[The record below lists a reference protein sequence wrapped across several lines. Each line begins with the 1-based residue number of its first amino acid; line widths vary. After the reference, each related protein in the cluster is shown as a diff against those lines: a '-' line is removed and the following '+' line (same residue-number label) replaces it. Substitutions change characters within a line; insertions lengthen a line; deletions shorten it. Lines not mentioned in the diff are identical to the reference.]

1 MQVKFSFFA
10 FLFFLAFLNAEEEIV
25 VTGSYIKN
33 TDNELSPIE
42 TFSKEDYLR
51 FNTISL
57 SEISRYIPSISGS
70 HFQTNSMD
78 GEDQGMSAITL
89 RGLDHASTLLM
100 INTKRQTFAGTPSH
114 EGEGYIDAN
123 IIPEIAI
130 KSIEILKEGATSI
143 YGSDA
148 VAGVVN
154 VLTQKD
160 FEGFLFR
167 SDHQVTE
174 SHKQNDN
181 KVGFLYGFK
190 SNKSNLILGL
200 ESLYRSPL
208 SARQI
213 DGIADLS
220 ISTFGKT
227 FITTEKEEILS
238 GPYQGNYEKG
248 EKIPDP
254 NCESNGGILL
264 GGFCKFAYGERFNII
279 NKERH
284 HKAYLNLKTSIEDSF
299 LISNNFNLIYAKVN
313 VLDNPQSPSYPA
325 LPFLSRNIL
334 PGEGSSPFKNEIKWR
349 GRPLGSNYPSLF
361 STKDIYQ
368 YHITDSMKFSFS
380 DNDFL
385 DISITHS
392 THDNL
397 AMRPDIINSRF
408 QEALAGR
415 GGERKN
421 LSWNLFAD
429 ANPDELVQYVSGNLI
444 AKKKGSLSSID
455 GIYLTNFNEIYFS
468 AGFQIARDTLDIQY
482 NDLGRIE
489 VNKEGQIT
497 KQADLFFLGGGTDV
511 NKARFK
517 AALFGELNK
526 SISEKLE
533 IRAALRYEDFKNE
546 NSLDPKISLR
556 FQPNDFFSLRFS
568 TGTSFTMPSMSQMF
582 GSDIVLGSVRDINGS
597 VFVRQGQTGNPLLE
611 PAKSINTNLGAIF
624 YPEENYSLSFDF
636 FEINYKDRIEA
647 ESAQAIVLNNSNSS
661 KITRNAS
668 GEIIGVIASY
678 VNEEKSI
685 ITGMDFELNSL
696 FNLNDFGSLNLK
708 IASTTLFSFLTP
720 EHHEQNDDGEDHDHI
735 EDKEKLINRVGK
747 FNYDAHIHSLPK
759 NKINLFLDWK
769 YKEFILNW
777 TSRYISGYTNER
789 ELSDYAKSL
798 SYTNRVSSFLIHDLS
813 ITRPINLKNGD
824 LDFKFG
830 IINLADEP
838 APKIYD
844 APDFSFDTSLHDP
857 TGRTFTFSIQYQL

>member
-284 HKAYLNLKTSIEDSF
+284 HKAYLNLKTSLEDSF

-685 ITGMDFELNSL
+685 ITGMDFEFNSL

-844 APDFSFDTSLHDP
+844 APDFSFDTRLHDP

>member
-1 MQVKFSFFA
+1 MKFLFYSLIFFSA
-10 FLFFLAFLNAEEEIV
+10 FLSAEEEIV

-42 TFSKEDYLR
+42 TFSRDDYLK
-51 FNTISL
+51 FNTMSL

-100 INTKRQTFAGTPSH
+100 INTKRQTFAGTPSN

-123 IIPEIAI
+123 VIPEIAI

-160 FEGFLFR
+160 FEGFLLR
-167 SDHQVTE
+167 SDYQITE

-181 KVGFLYGFK
+181 KVGFLFGFK
-190 SNKSNLILGL
+190 NDKNKLVFGL
-200 ESLYRSPL
+200 ESFYRSPL

-213 DGIADLS
+213 NGIADLS

-227 FITTEKEEILS
+227 FITTENEEISS
-238 GPYQGNYEKG
+238 GPYQGTFEKG

-254 NCESNGGILL
+254 NCENNGGILL

-284 HKAYLNLKTSIEDSF
+284 HKAYFNLNTSIEDSY
-299 LISNNFNLIYAKVN
+299 LISNDFNIIYAKVN

-325 LPFLSRNIL
+325 LPFLTRNIF
-334 PGEGSSPFKNEIKWR
+334 PGEGGSPFKNEIKWR
-349 GRPLGSNYPSLF
+349 GRPLGSNYPSPF
-361 STKDIYQ
+361 STKDIHQ
-368 YHITDSMKFSFS
+368 YHMTDSMKFSFS

-392 THDNL
+392 AHSNL
-397 AMRPDIINSRF
+397 AIRPDIINSRF
-408 QEALAGR
+408 LEALAGR
-415 GGERKN
+415 GGEKKN
-421 LSWNLFAD
+421 LSWNLFSD
-429 ANPDELVQYVSGNLI
+429 TNEDELVQYVSGNLV

-455 GIYLTNFNEIYFS
+455 GIYLTNFNDFDFS
-468 AGFQIARDTLDIQY
+468 AGFQIARDTLDIKY

-489 VNKEGQIT
+489 VDKEGQIT

-511 NKARFK
+511 NKSRSK

-526 SISEKLE
+526 SISQTLD

-556 FQPNDFFSLRFS
+556 FQPNDIFSLRFS
-568 TGTSFTMPSMSQMF
+568 TGTSFTMPSMSQMY
-582 GSDIVLGSVRDINGS
+582 GSDIVLGSVRDVNGS
-597 VFVRQGQTGNPLLE
+597 VFVRQGQTGNPALK
-611 PAKSINTNLGAIF
+611 PAKSINSNLGFIF
-624 YPEENYSLSFDF
+624 YPREEYSLSFDF

-647 ESAQAIVLNNSNSS
+647 ESAQAIVLNNPNSS
-661 KITRNAS
+661 KITRNSS

-685 ITGMDFELNSL
+685 ITGMDFEFNSL
-696 FNLNDFGSLNLK
+696 FDLYDFGSLNFK
-708 IASTTLFSFLTP
+708 ITSTTLFSFLTP
-720 EHHEQNDDGEDHDHI
+720 EHHEHNDDAEDNDHHR
-735 EDKEKLINRVGK
+735 DDEKLINRVGK

-759 NKINLFLDWK
+759 NKINLFLDWE
-769 YKEFILNW
+769 YSEFLLNW

-789 ELSDYAKSL
+789 QLSDYAISL
-798 SYTNRVSSFLIHDLS
+798 GYTNKVSSFLIHDLS
-813 ITRPINLKNGD
+813 ITRPINLKYGAID
-824 LDFKFG
+824 LKFG
-830 IINLADEP
+830 IINLTNEP
-838 APKIYD
+838 APKLFD
-844 APDFSFDTSLHDP
+844 APDFSFDTRLHDP

>member
-1 MQVKFSFFA
+1 MK
-10 FLFFLAFLNAEEEIV
+10 FLFYSLLFFSAFFSAEEEIV

-42 TFSKEDYLR
+42 TFSRDDYLK
-51 FNTISL
+51 FNTMSL

-100 INTKRQTFAGTPSH
+100 INTKRQTFSGTPSNQ
-114 EGEGYIDAN
+114 GEGYIDAN
-123 IIPEIAI
+123 VIPEIAI

-160 FEGFLFR
+160 FEGFLLR
-167 SDHQVTE
+167 SDHQITE

-190 SNKSNLILGL
+190 NDKNKLVFGL
-200 ESLYRSPL
+200 ESFYRSPL

-227 FITTEKEEILS
+227 FITTEKEEISS
-238 GPYQGNYEKG
+238 GPYQGTYEKG

-254 NCESNGGILL
+254 NCENNGGILL

-284 HKAYLNLKTSIEDSF
+284 HKAYFNLNTSIEDSY
-299 LISNNFNLIYAKVN
+299 LVSNDFNIIYAKVN

-325 LPFLSRNIL
+325 LPFLTRNIF
-334 PGEGSSPFKNEIKWR
+334 PGEGGSPFKNEIKWR
-349 GRPLGSNYPSLF
+349 GRPLGSNYPSPF

-368 YHITDSMKFSFS
+368 YHMTDSMKFSFS
-380 DNDFL
+380 NNDFL

-392 THDNL
+392 AHSNL
-397 AMRPDIINSRF
+397 AVRPDIINSRF
-408 QEALAGR
+408 LEALAGR
-415 GGERKN
+415 GGEKKN
-421 LSWNLFAD
+421 LSWNLFSD
-429 ANPDELVQYVSGNLI
+429 TNDDELVQYVSGNLV

-455 GIYLTNFNEIYFS
+455 GIYLTNLNDFDFS
-468 AGFQIARDTLDIQY
+468 VGFQIARDTLDIKY

-489 VNKEGQIT
+489 VDKEGQIT

-511 NKARFK
+511 NKSRSK

-526 SISEKLE
+526 SISQTLD

-556 FQPNDFFSLRFS
+556 FQPNDIFSLRFS
-568 TGTSFTMPSMSQMF
+568 TGTSFTMPSMSQMY
-582 GSDIVLGSVRDINGS
+582 GSDIVLGSVRDVNGS
-597 VFVRQGQTGNPLLE
+597 VFVRQGQIGNPALK
-611 PAKSINTNLGAIF
+611 PAKSINSNLGFIF
-624 YPEENYSLSFDF
+624 YPREEYSLSFDF

-647 ESAQAIVLNNSNSS
+647 ESAQAIVLNNPNSS
-661 KITRNAS
+661 KITRNSA

-685 ITGMDFELNSL
+685 ITGMDFEFNSL
-696 FNLNDFGSLNLK
+696 FDLYDFGSLNLK
-708 IASTTLFSFLTP
+708 ITSTTLFSFLTP
-720 EHHEQNDDGEDHDHI
+720 EHHEHNDDTQDHDNNR
-735 EDKEKLINRVGK
+735 DDEKLINRVGK
-747 FNYDAHIHSLPK
+747 FNYDAYIHSLPK
-759 NKINLFLDWK
+759 NKINLFLDWE
-769 YKEFILNW
+769 YSEFLLNW

-789 ELSDYAKSL
+789 QISDYAISL
-798 SYTNRVSSFLIHDLS
+798 GYTNKVSSFLIHDLS
-813 ITRPINLKNGD
+813 ITRPINLKDGTIN
-824 LDFKFG
+824 LKFG
-830 IINLADEP
+830 IINLTNEP
-838 APKIYD
+838 APKLFD
-844 APDFSFDTSLHDP
+844 APDFSFDTRLHDP

>member
-1 MQVKFSFFA
+1 MK
-10 FLFFLAFLNAEEEIV
+10 FLFYSLLFFSVFLSAEEEIV

-42 TFSKEDYLR
+42 TFSRDDYLK
-51 FNTISL
+51 FNTMTL

-123 IIPEIAI
+123 VIPEIAI

-160 FEGFLFR
+160 FEGFLLR
-167 SDHQVTE
+167 SDHQITE

-190 SNKSNLILGL
+190 NDKNKLVLGL
-200 ESLYRSPL
+200 ESFYRSPL

-227 FITTEKEEILS
+227 FITTENEEISS
-238 GPYQGNYEKG
+238 GPYQGTFEKG

-254 NCESNGGILL
+254 NCENNGGILL

-284 HKAYLNLKTSIEDSF
+284 HKAYFNLNSSIEDSY
-299 LISNNFNLIYAKVN
+299 LISNDFNIIYAKVN

-325 LPFLSRNIL
+325 LPFLTRNIF
-334 PGEGSSPFKNEIKWR
+334 PGEGGSPFKNEIKWR
-349 GRPLGSNYPSLF
+349 GRPLGSNYPSPF

-368 YHITDSMKFSFS
+368 YHVTDSMKFSFS

-392 THDNL
+392 AHSNL
-397 AMRPDIINSRF
+397 AIRPDIINSRF
-408 QEALAGR
+408 LEALAGR
-415 GGERKN
+415 GGEKKN
-421 LSWNLFAD
+421 LSWNLFSD
-429 ANPDELVQYVSGNLI
+429 TNEDELVQYVSGNLV

-455 GIYLTNFNEIYFS
+455 GIYLTNFNDFDFS
-468 AGFQIARDTLDIQY
+468 AGFQIARDTLDIKY

-489 VNKEGQIT
+489 VDKEGQIT

-511 NKARFK
+511 NKSRSK

-526 SISEKLE
+526 SISQSLD

-556 FQPNDFFSLRFS
+556 FQPNDIFSLRFS
-568 TGTSFTMPSMSQMF
+568 TGTSFTMPSMSQMY
-582 GSDIVLGSVRDINGS
+582 GSDIVLGSVRDVNGS
-597 VFVRQGQTGNPLLE
+597 VFVRQGQTGNPALK
-611 PAKSINTNLGAIF
+611 PAKSINSNLGFIF
-624 YPEENYSLSFDF
+624 YPREEYSLSFDF

-647 ESAQAIVLNNSNSS
+647 ESAQAIVLNNPNSS
-661 KITRNAS
+661 KITRNSS

-685 ITGMDFELNSL
+685 ITGMDFEFNSL
-696 FNLNDFGSLNLK
+696 FDLYDFGSLNLK
-708 IASTTLFSFLTP
+708 ITSTTLFSFLTP
-720 EHHEQNDDGEDHDHI
+720 EHNDDTEDHDHHR
-735 EDKEKLINRVGK
+735 DNEKLINRVGK

-759 NKINLFLDWK
+759 NKINLFFDWE
-769 YKEFILNW
+769 YSEFLLNW
-777 TSRYISGYTNER
+777 TSRYISGYRNER
-789 ELSDYAKSL
+789 QLSDYAISL
-798 SYTNRVSSFLIHDLS
+798 GYTNTVNSFLIHDLS
-813 ITRPINLKNGD
+813 ITRPINLKDGTID
-824 LDFKFG
+824 LKFG
-830 IINLADEP
+830 IINLTNEP
-838 APKIYD
+838 APKLFD
-844 APDFSFDTSLHDP
+844 APDFSFDTRLHDP

>member
-1 MQVKFSFFA
+1 MK
-10 FLFFLAFLNAEEEIV
+10 FLFYSLIFFSAFFSAEEEIV

-42 TFSKEDYLR
+42 VFSKDDYLK
-51 FNTISL
+51 FNTMSL
-57 SEISRYIPSISGS
+57 SEISRYVPSISGS

-160 FEGFLFR
+160 FEGFLLR
-167 SDHQVTE
+167 SDHQITE

-190 SNKSNLILGL
+190 NDKNKLVFGL
-200 ESLYRSPL
+200 ESFYRSPL

-227 FITTEKEEILS
+227 FITTEKEEISS
-238 GPYQGNYEKG
+238 GPYQGIYEKG

-254 NCESNGGILL
+254 NCENNGGILL

-284 HKAYLNLKTSIEDSF
+284 HKAYFNLNTSIEDSY
-299 LISNNFNLIYAKVN
+299 LISNDFNIIYAKVN

-325 LPFLSRNIL
+325 LPFLIRNIF
-334 PGEGSSPFKNEIKWR
+334 PGEGGSPFKNEIKWR
-349 GRPLGSNYPSLF
+349 GRPLGSNYPSPF
-361 STKDIYQ
+361 STKDIHQ
-368 YHITDSMKFSFS
+368 YHMTDSMKFSFS

-392 THDNL
+392 AHSNL
-397 AMRPDIINSRF
+397 AIRPDIINSRF
-408 QEALAGR
+408 LEALAGR
-415 GGERKN
+415 GGEKKN
-421 LSWNLFAD
+421 LSWNLFSD
-429 ANPDELVQYVSGNLI
+429 TNEDELVQYVSGNLV

-455 GIYLTNFNEIYFS
+455 GIYVTNLNDFDFS
-468 AGFQIARDTLDIQY
+468 AGFQIARDTLDIKY

-489 VNKEGQIT
+489 VDKEGQIT

-511 NKARFK
+511 NKSRSK

-526 SISEKLE
+526 SISQTLD

-556 FQPNDFFSLRFS
+556 FQPNDIFSLRFS

-582 GSDIVLGSVRDINGS
+582 GSDIVLGSVRDVNGS
-597 VFVRQGQTGNPLLE
+597 VFVRQGQTGNPALK
-611 PAKSINTNLGAIF
+611 PAKSINSNLGFIF
-624 YPEENYSLSFDF
+624 YPREEYSLSFDF

-647 ESAQAIVLNNSNSS
+647 ESAQAIVLNNPNSS
-661 KITRNAS
+661 KITRNSS

-685 ITGMDFELNSL
+685 ISGMDFEFNSL
-696 FNLNDFGSLNLK
+696 FDLYDFGSLNFK
-708 IASTTLFSFLTP
+708 IISTTLFSFLTP
-720 EHHEQNDDGEDHDHI
+720 EHHEHNNDTEDHDNHR
-735 EDKEKLINRVGK
+735 DDEKLINRVGK

-759 NKINLFLDWK
+759 NKINLFLDWE
-769 YKEFILNW
+769 YSEFLVNW

-789 ELSDYAKSL
+789 QLSDYAISL
-798 SYTNRVSSFLIHDLS
+798 GYTNKVSSFLIHDLS
-813 ITRPINLKNGD
+813 ITRPINLKDGSIE
-824 LDFKFG
+824 LKFG
-830 IINLADEP
+830 IINLTNEP
-838 APKIYD
+838 APKLFD
-844 APDFSFDTSLHDP
+844 APDFSFDTRLHDP

>member
-1 MQVKFSFFA
+1 MKFLFYSLLFFSA
-10 FLFFLAFLNAEEEIV
+10 FLSAEEEIV

-42 TFSKEDYLR
+42 TFSRDDYLK
-51 FNTISL
+51 FNTMSL
-57 SEISRYIPSISGS
+57 SEISRYVPSISGS

-123 IIPEIAI
+123 VIPEIAI

-160 FEGFLFR
+160 FEGFLLR
-167 SDHQVTE
+167 SDHQITE

-190 SNKSNLILGL
+190 NDINKLVFGL
-200 ESLYRSPL
+200 ESFYRSPL

-227 FITTEKEEILS
+227 FITTEKEEISS
-238 GPYQGNYEKG
+238 GPYKGTYEKG

-254 NCESNGGILL
+254 NCENNDGILL

-284 HKAYLNLKTSIEDSF
+284 HKAYFNLNTSIENSY
-299 LISNNFNLIYAKVN
+299 LISNDLNIIYAKVN

-325 LPFLSRNIL
+325 LPFLTRNIF
-334 PGEGSSPFKNEIKWR
+334 PGEGGSPFKNEIKWR
-349 GRPLGSNYPSLF
+349 GRPLGSNYPSPF
-361 STKDIYQ
+361 STKDIFQ
-368 YHITDSMKFSFS
+368 YHVTDSMKFSFS

-385 DISITHS
+385 DISVTHS
-392 THDNL
+392 AHSNL
-397 AMRPDIINSRF
+397 AVRPDIINSRF
-408 QEALAGR
+408 LEALAGR
-415 GGERKN
+415 GGEKKN
-421 LSWNLFAD
+421 LSWNLFSD
-429 ANPDELVQYVSGNLI
+429 TNEDELVQYVSGNLV

-455 GIYLTNFNEIYFS
+455 GIYLTNLNDFDFS
-468 AGFQIARDTLDIQY
+468 AGFQIARDTLDIKY

-489 VNKEGQIT
+489 VDKEGQIT

-511 NKARFK
+511 NKSRSK

-526 SISEKLE
+526 SISQTLD

-556 FQPNDFFSLRFS
+556 FQPNDIFSLRFS

-582 GSDIVLGSVRDINGS
+582 GSDIVLGSVRDVNGS
-597 VFVRQGQTGNPLLE
+597 VFVRQGQTGNPTLK
-611 PAKSINTNLGAIF
+611 PAKSINSNLGFII
-624 YPEENYSLSFDF
+624 YPREEYSLSFDF

-647 ESAQAIVLNNSNSS
+647 ESAQAIVLNNPNSS
-661 KITRNAS
+661 KITRNSS

-685 ITGMDFELNSL
+685 ITGMDFEFNSL
-696 FNLNDFGSLNLK
+696 FDLYDFGSLNLK
-708 IASTTLFSFLTP
+708 IISTTLFSFLTP
-720 EHHEQNDDGEDHDHI
+720 EHDEHNDDTEDHDHHR
-735 EDKEKLINRVGK
+735 DDEKLINRVGK

-759 NKINLFLDWK
+759 NKINLFLDWE
-769 YKEFILNW
+769 YSEFLLNW

-789 ELSDYAKSL
+789 QLSDYAISL
-798 SYTNRVSSFLIHDLS
+798 GYTNKVSSFLIHDFS
-813 ITRPINLKNGD
+813 ITRPINLKDGSLD
-824 LDFKFG
+824 LKFG
-830 IINLADEP
+830 IINLTNEP
-838 APKIYD
+838 APKLFD
-844 APDFSFDTSLHDP
+844 APDFSFDTRLHDP

>member
-1 MQVKFSFFA
+1 MKFLFYPLLFFSA
-10 FLFFLAFLNAEEEIV
+10 FLSAEEEIV

-42 TFSKEDYLR
+42 TFSRDDYLK
-51 FNTISL
+51 FNTMSL

-100 INTKRQTFAGTPSH
+100 INTKRQTFSGTPSNQ
-114 EGEGYIDAN
+114 GEGYIDAN
-123 IIPEIAI
+123 VIPEIAI

-160 FEGFLFR
+160 FEGFLLR
-167 SDHQVTE
+167 SDHQITE

-190 SNKSNLILGL
+190 NDKNKLVFGL
-200 ESLYRSPL
+200 ESFYRSPL

-227 FITTEKEEILS
+227 FITTEKEEISS
-238 GPYQGNYEKG
+238 GPYQGTYEKG

-254 NCESNGGILL
+254 NCENNGGILL

-284 HKAYLNLKTSIEDSF
+284 HKAYFNLNTSIEDSY
-299 LISNNFNLIYAKVN
+299 LVSNDFNIIYAKVN

-325 LPFLSRNIL
+325 LPFLTRNIF
-334 PGEGSSPFKNEIKWR
+334 PGEGGSPFKNEIKWR
-349 GRPLGSNYPSLF
+349 GRPLGSNYPSPF

-368 YHITDSMKFSFS
+368 YHMTDSMKFSFS

-392 THDNL
+392 AHSNL
-397 AMRPDIINSRF
+397 AVRPDIINSRF
-408 QEALAGR
+408 LEALAGK
-415 GGERKN
+415 GGEKKN
-421 LSWNLFAD
+421 LSWNLFSD
-429 ANPDELVQYVSGNLI
+429 TNDDELVQYVSGNLV

-455 GIYLTNFNEIYFS
+455 GIYLTNLNDFDFS
-468 AGFQIARDTLDIQY
+468 VGFQIARDTLDIKY

-489 VNKEGQIT
+489 VDKEGQIT

-511 NKARFK
+511 NKSRSK

-526 SISEKLE
+526 SISQTLD

-556 FQPNDFFSLRFS
+556 FQPNDIFSLRFS
-568 TGTSFTMPSMSQMF
+568 TGTSFTMPSMSQMY
-582 GSDIVLGSVRDINGS
+582 GSDIVLGSVRDVNGS
-597 VFVRQGQTGNPLLE
+597 VFVRQGQIGNPALK
-611 PAKSINTNLGAIF
+611 PAKSINSNLGFIF
-624 YPEENYSLSFDF
+624 YPREEYSLSFDF

-647 ESAQAIVLNNSNSS
+647 ESAQAIVLNNPNSP
-661 KITRNAS
+661 KITRNSA

-685 ITGMDFELNSL
+685 ITGMDFEFNSL
-696 FNLNDFGSLNLK
+696 FDLYDFGSLNLK
-708 IASTTLFSFLTP
+708 ITSTTLFSFLTP
-720 EHHEQNDDGEDHDHI
+720 EHHEHNDDTQDHDNNR
-735 EDKEKLINRVGK
+735 DDEKLINRVGK
-747 FNYDAHIHSLPK
+747 FNYDAYIHSLPK
-759 NKINLFLDWK
+759 NKINLFLDWE
-769 YKEFILNW
+769 YSEFLLNW

-789 ELSDYAKSL
+789 QISDYAISL
-798 SYTNRVSSFLIHDLS
+798 GYTNKVSSFLIHDLS
-813 ITRPINLKNGD
+813 ITRPINLKDGTIN
-824 LDFKFG
+824 LKFG
-830 IINLADEP
+830 IINLTNEP
-838 APKIYD
+838 APKLFD
-844 APDFSFDTSLHDP
+844 APDFSFDTRLHDP

>member
-1 MQVKFSFFA
+1 MK
-10 FLFFLAFLNAEEEIV
+10 FLFYSLLFFSAFFSAEEEIV

-42 TFSKEDYLR
+42 TFSRDDYLK
-51 FNTISL
+51 FNTMSL

-100 INTKRQTFAGTPSH
+100 INTKRQTFSGTPSNQ
-114 EGEGYIDAN
+114 GEGYIDAN

-160 FEGFLFR
+160 FEGFLLR
-167 SDHQVTE
+167 SDHQITE

-190 SNKSNLILGL
+190 NDKNKLVFGL
-200 ESLYRSPL
+200 ESFYRSPL

-227 FITTEKEEILS
+227 FITTEKEEISS
-238 GPYQGNYEKG
+238 GPYQGTYEKG

-254 NCESNGGILL
+254 NCENNGGILL

-284 HKAYLNLKTSIEDSF
+284 HKAYFNLNTSIEDSY
-299 LISNNFNLIYAKVN
+299 LVSNDFNIIYAKVN

-325 LPFLSRNIL
+325 LPFLTRNIF
-334 PGEGSSPFKNEIKWR
+334 PGEGGSPFKNEIKWR
-349 GRPLGSNYPSLF
+349 GRPLGSNYPSPF

-368 YHITDSMKFSFS
+368 YHMTDSMKFSFS

-392 THDNL
+392 AHSNL
-397 AMRPDIINSRF
+397 AVRPDIINSRF
-408 QEALAGR
+408 LEALAGK
-415 GGERKN
+415 GGEKKN
-421 LSWNLFAD
+421 LSWNLFSD
-429 ANPDELVQYVSGNLI
+429 TNDDELVQYVSGNLV

-455 GIYLTNFNEIYFS
+455 GIYLTNLNDFDFS
-468 AGFQIARDTLDIQY
+468 VGFQIARDTLDIKY

-489 VNKEGQIT
+489 VDKEGQIT

-511 NKARFK
+511 NKSRSK

-526 SISEKLE
+526 SISQTLD

-556 FQPNDFFSLRFS
+556 FQPNDIFSLRFS
-568 TGTSFTMPSMSQMF
+568 TGTSFTMPSMSQMY
-582 GSDIVLGSVRDINGS
+582 GSDIVLGSVRDVNGS
-597 VFVRQGQTGNPLLE
+597 VFVRQGQIGNPALK
-611 PAKSINTNLGAIF
+611 PAKSINSNLGFIF
-624 YPEENYSLSFDF
+624 YPREEYSLSFDF

-647 ESAQAIVLNNSNSS
+647 ESAQAIVLNNPNSS
-661 KITRNAS
+661 KITRNSA

-685 ITGMDFELNSL
+685 ITGMDFEFNSL
-696 FNLNDFGSLNLK
+696 FDLYDFGSLNLK
-708 IASTTLFSFLTP
+708 ITSTTLFSFLTP
-720 EHHEQNDDGEDHDHI
+720 EHHEHNDDTQDHDNNR
-735 EDKEKLINRVGK
+735 DDEKLINRVGK
-747 FNYDAHIHSLPK
+747 FNYDAYIHSLPK
-759 NKINLFLDWK
+759 NKINLFLDWE
-769 YKEFILNW
+769 YSEFLLNW

-789 ELSDYAKSL
+789 QISDYAISL
-798 SYTNRVSSFLIHDLS
+798 GYTNKVSSFLIHDLS
-813 ITRPINLKNGD
+813 ITRPINLKDGTIN
-824 LDFKFG
+824 LKFG
-830 IINLADEP
+830 IINLTNEP
-838 APKIYD
+838 APKLFD
-844 APDFSFDTSLHDP
+844 APDFSFDTRLHDP

>member
-1 MQVKFSFFA
+1 MK
-10 FLFFLAFLNAEEEIV
+10 FLFYSLLFFSVFLSAEEEIV

-42 TFSKEDYLR
+42 TFSRDDYLK
-51 FNTISL
+51 FNTMSL
-57 SEISRYIPSISGS
+57 SEISRYVPSISGS

-160 FEGFLFR
+160 FEGFLLR
-167 SDHQVTE
+167 SDHQITE

-190 SNKSNLILGL
+190 NDKNKLVFGL
-200 ESLYRSPL
+200 ESFYRSPL

-227 FITTEKEEILS
+227 FITTEKEEISS
-238 GPYQGNYEKG
+238 GPYQGTYEKG

-254 NCESNGGILL
+254 NCENNGGILL

-284 HKAYLNLKTSIEDSF
+284 HKAYFNLNTSIEDSY
-299 LISNNFNLIYAKVN
+299 LISNDFNIIYAKVN

-325 LPFLSRNIL
+325 LPFLIRNIF
-334 PGEGSSPFKNEIKWR
+334 PGEGGSPFKNEIKWR
-349 GRPLGSNYPSLF
+349 GRPLGSNYPSPF
-361 STKDIYQ
+361 STKDIFQ
-368 YHITDSMKFSFS
+368 YHVTDSMKFSFS
-380 DNDFL
+380 DNDYL

-392 THDNL
+392 AHSNL
-397 AMRPDIINSRF
+397 AVRPDIINSRF
-408 QEALAGR
+408 LEALAGR
-415 GGERKN
+415 GGEKKN
-421 LSWNLFAD
+421 LSWNLFSD
-429 ANPDELVQYVSGNLI
+429 TNEDELVQYVSGNLV

-455 GIYLTNFNEIYFS
+455 GIYLTNFNNFDFS
-468 AGFQIARDTLDIQY
+468 AGFQIARDTLDIKY

-489 VNKEGQIT
+489 VDKEGQIT
-497 KQADLFFLGGGTDV
+497 KQADFFFLGGGTDV
-511 NKARFK
+511 NKSRSK
-517 AALFGELNK
+517 AALFGELNT
-526 SISEKLE
+526 SISQTLD

-556 FQPNDFFSLRFS
+556 FQPNDIFSLRFS

-582 GSDIVLGSVRDINGS
+582 GSDIVLGSVRDVNGS
-597 VFVRQGQTGNPLLE
+597 VFVRQGQTGNPALK
-611 PAKSINTNLGAIF
+611 PAKSINSNLGFIF
-624 YPEENYSLSFDF
+624 YPREEYSLSFDF

-647 ESAQAIVLNNSNSS
+647 ESAQAIVLNNPNSS
-661 KITRNAS
+661 KITRNSS

-685 ITGMDFELNSL
+685 ISGMDFEFNSL
-696 FNLNDFGSLNLK
+696 FDLYDFGSLNLK
-708 IASTTLFSFLTP
+708 ITSTTLFSFLTP
-720 EHHEQNDDGEDHDHI
+720 EHNDDTEDHDHHR
-735 EDKEKLINRVGK
+735 DDEKLINRVGK

-759 NKINLFLDWK
+759 NKINLFLDWE
-769 YKEFILNW
+769 YRVFLLSW
-777 TSRYISGYTNER
+777 TSRFLSGYTNER
-789 ELSDYAKSL
+789 QLSDYAISL
-798 SYTNRVSSFLIHDLS
+798 GYTNKVSSFLIHDLS
-813 ITRPINLKNGD
+813 ITRPINLKDGTID
-824 LDFKFG
+824 LKFG
-830 IINLADEP
+830 IINLTNEP
-838 APKIYD
+838 APKLFD
-844 APDFSFDTSLHDP
+844 APDFSFDTRLHDP

>member
-1 MQVKFSFFA
+1 MK
-10 FLFFLAFLNAEEEIV
+10 FLFYSLLFFSVFLSAEEEIV

-42 TFSKEDYLR
+42 TFSRDDYLK
-51 FNTISL
+51 FNTMSL
-57 SEISRYIPSISGS
+57 SEISRYVPSISGS

-123 IIPEIAI
+123 VIPEIAI

-160 FEGFLFR
+160 FEGFLLR
-167 SDHQVTE
+167 SDHQITE

-190 SNKSNLILGL
+190 NDKNKLVLGL
-200 ESLYRSPL
+200 ESFYRSPL

-227 FITTEKEEILS
+227 FITTENEEISS
-238 GPYQGNYEKG
+238 GPYQGTFEKG

-254 NCESNGGILL
+254 NCENNGGILL

-284 HKAYLNLKTSIEDSF
+284 HKAYFNLNSSIEDSY
-299 LISNNFNLIYAKVN
+299 LISNDFNIIYAKVN

-325 LPFLSRNIL
+325 LPFLTRNIF
-334 PGEGSSPFKNEIKWR
+334 PGEGGSPFKNEIKWR
-349 GRPLGSNYPSLF
+349 GRPLGSNYPSPF

-368 YHITDSMKFSFS
+368 YHMTDSMKFSFS

-392 THDNL
+392 AHSNL
-397 AMRPDIINSRF
+397 AIRPDIINSRF
-408 QEALAGR
+408 LEALAGR
-415 GGERKN
+415 GGEKKN
-421 LSWNLFAD
+421 LSWNLFSD
-429 ANPDELVQYVSGNLI
+429 TNEDELVQYVSGNLV

-455 GIYLTNFNEIYFS
+455 GIYLTNFNDFDFS
-468 AGFQIARDTLDIQY
+468 AGFQIARDTLDIKY

-489 VNKEGQIT
+489 VDKEGQIT

-511 NKARFK
+511 NKSRSK

-526 SISEKLE
+526 SISQTLD

-556 FQPNDFFSLRFS
+556 FQPNDIFSLRFS
-568 TGTSFTMPSMSQMF
+568 TGTSFTMPSMSQMY
-582 GSDIVLGSVRDINGS
+582 GSDILLGSVRDVNGS
-597 VFVRQGQTGNPLLE
+597 VFVRQGQTGNPALK
-611 PAKSINTNLGAIF
+611 PAKSINSNLGFIF
-624 YPEENYSLSFDF
+624 YPREEYSLSFDF

-647 ESAQAIVLNNSNSS
+647 ESAQAIVLNNPNSS
-661 KITRNAS
+661 KITRNSS

-685 ITGMDFELNSL
+685 ITGMDFEFNSL
-696 FNLNDFGSLNLK
+696 FDLYDFGSLNLK
-708 IASTTLFSFLTP
+708 ITSTTLFSFLTP
-720 EHHEQNDDGEDHDHI
+720 EHNDDTEDHDHHR
-735 EDKEKLINRVGK
+735 DDEKLINRVGK

-759 NKINLFLDWK
+759 NKINLFLDWE
-769 YKEFILNW
+769 YSEFLLNW
-777 TSRYISGYTNER
+777 TSRYISGYRNER
-789 ELSDYAKSL
+789 QLSDYAISL
-798 SYTNRVSSFLIHDLS
+798 GYTNKVNSFLIHDLS
-813 ITRPINLKNGD
+813 ITRPINLKDGTID
-824 LDFKFG
+824 LKFG
-830 IINLADEP
+830 IINLTNEP
-838 APKIYD
+838 APKLFD
-844 APDFSFDTSLHDP
+844 APDFSFDTRLHDP

>member
-1 MQVKFSFFA
+1 MK
-10 FLFFLAFLNAEEEIV
+10 FLFYSLLFFSAFFSAEEEIV

-42 TFSKEDYLR
+42 TFSRDDYLK
-51 FNTISL
+51 FNTMSL

-100 INTKRQTFAGTPSH
+100 INTKRQTFSGTPSNQ
-114 EGEGYIDAN
+114 GEGYIDAN
-123 IIPEIAI
+123 VIPEIAI

-160 FEGFLFR
+160 FEGFLLR
-167 SDHQVTE
+167 SDHQITE

-190 SNKSNLILGL
+190 NDKNKLVFGL
-200 ESLYRSPL
+200 ESFYRSPL

-227 FITTEKEEILS
+227 FITTEKEEISS
-238 GPYQGNYEKG
+238 GPYQGTYEKG

-254 NCESNGGILL
+254 NCENNGGILL

-284 HKAYLNLKTSIEDSF
+284 HKAYFNLNTSIEDSY
-299 LISNNFNLIYAKVN
+299 LVSNDFNIIYAKVN

-325 LPFLSRNIL
+325 LPFLTRNIF
-334 PGEGSSPFKNEIKWR
+334 PGEGGSPFKNEIKWR
-349 GRPLGSNYPSLF
+349 GRPLGSNYPSPF

-368 YHITDSMKFSFS
+368 YHMTDSMKFSFS

-392 THDNL
+392 AHSNL
-397 AMRPDIINSRF
+397 AVRPDIINSRF
-408 QEALAGR
+408 LEALAGR
-415 GGERKN
+415 GGEKKN
-421 LSWNLFAD
+421 LSWNLFSD
-429 ANPDELVQYVSGNLI
+429 TNDDELVQYVSGNLV

-455 GIYLTNFNEIYFS
+455 GIYLTNLNDFDFS
-468 AGFQIARDTLDIQY
+468 VGFQIARDTLDIKY

-489 VNKEGQIT
+489 VDKEGQIT

-511 NKARFK
+511 NKSRSK

-526 SISEKLE
+526 SISQTLD

-556 FQPNDFFSLRFS
+556 FQPNDIFSLRFS
-568 TGTSFTMPSMSQMF
+568 TGTSFTMPSMSQMY
-582 GSDIVLGSVRDINGS
+582 GSDIVLGSVRDVNGS
-597 VFVRQGQTGNPLLE
+597 VFVRQGQIGNPALK
-611 PAKSINTNLGAIF
+611 PAKSINSNLGFIF
-624 YPEENYSLSFDF
+624 YPREEYSLSFDF

-647 ESAQAIVLNNSNSS
+647 ESAQAIVLNNPNSP
-661 KITRNAS
+661 KITRNSA

-685 ITGMDFELNSL
+685 ITGMDFEFNSL
-696 FNLNDFGSLNLK
+696 FDLYDFGSLNLK
-708 IASTTLFSFLTP
+708 ITSTTLFSFLTP
-720 EHHEQNDDGEDHDHI
+720 EHHEHNDDTQDHDNNR
-735 EDKEKLINRVGK
+735 DDEKLINRVGK
-747 FNYDAHIHSLPK
+747 FNYDAYIHSLPK
-759 NKINLFLDWK
+759 NKINLFLDWE
-769 YKEFILNW
+769 YSEFLLNW

-789 ELSDYAKSL
+789 QISDYAISL
-798 SYTNRVSSFLIHDLS
+798 GYTNKVSSFLIHDLS
-813 ITRPINLKNGD
+813 ITRPINLKDGTIN
-824 LDFKFG
+824 LKFG
-830 IINLADEP
+830 IINLTNEP
-838 APKIYD
+838 APKLFD
-844 APDFSFDTSLHDP
+844 APDFSFDTRLHDP

>member
-429 ANPDELVQYVSGNLI
+429 ANPDELVQYVSGKLI

-685 ITGMDFELNSL
+685 ITGMDFEFNSL

-798 SYTNRVSSFLIHDLS
+798 GYTNRVSSFLIHDLS

>member
-1 MQVKFSFFA
+1 VKFLFYSL
-10 FLFFLAFLNAEEEIV
+10 LFFSAFFSAEEEIV

-42 TFSKEDYLR
+42 TFSRDDYLK
-51 FNTISL
+51 FNTMSL

-100 INTKRQTFAGTPSH
+100 INTKRQTFSGTPSNQ
-114 EGEGYIDAN
+114 GEGYIDAN
-123 IIPEIAI
+123 VIPEIAI

-160 FEGFLFR
+160 FEGFLLR
-167 SDHQVTE
+167 SDHQITE

-190 SNKSNLILGL
+190 NDKNKLVFGL
-200 ESLYRSPL
+200 ESFYRSPL

-227 FITTEKEEILS
+227 FITTEKEEISS
-238 GPYQGNYEKG
+238 GPYQGTYEKG

-254 NCESNGGILL
+254 NCENNGGILL

-284 HKAYLNLKTSIEDSF
+284 HKAYFNLNTSIEDSY
-299 LISNNFNLIYAKVN
+299 LVSNDFNIIYAKVN

-325 LPFLSRNIL
+325 LPFLTRNIF
-334 PGEGSSPFKNEIKWR
+334 PGEGGSPFKNEIKWR
-349 GRPLGSNYPSLF
+349 GRPLGSNYPSPF

-368 YHITDSMKFSFS
+368 YHMTDSMKFSFS

-392 THDNL
+392 AHSNL
-397 AMRPDIINSRF
+397 AVRPDIINSRF
-408 QEALAGR
+408 LEALAGK
-415 GGERKN
+415 GGEKKN
-421 LSWNLFAD
+421 LSWNLFSD
-429 ANPDELVQYVSGNLI
+429 TNDDELVQYVSGNLV

-455 GIYLTNFNEIYFS
+455 GIYLTNLNDFDFS
-468 AGFQIARDTLDIQY
+468 VGFQIARDTLDIKY

-489 VNKEGQIT
+489 VDKEGQIT

-511 NKARFK
+511 NKSRSK

-526 SISEKLE
+526 SISQTLD

-556 FQPNDFFSLRFS
+556 FQPNDIFSLRFS
-568 TGTSFTMPSMSQMF
+568 TGTSFTMPSMSQMY
-582 GSDIVLGSVRDINGS
+582 GSDIVLGSVRDVNGS
-597 VFVRQGQTGNPLLE
+597 VFVRQGQIGNPALK
-611 PAKSINTNLGAIF
+611 PAKSINSNLGFIF
-624 YPEENYSLSFDF
+624 YPREEYSLSFDF

-647 ESAQAIVLNNSNSS
+647 ESAQAIVLNNPNSS
-661 KITRNAS
+661 KITRNSA

-685 ITGMDFELNSL
+685 ITGMDFEFNSL
-696 FNLNDFGSLNLK
+696 FDLYDFGSLNLK
-708 IASTTLFSFLTP
+708 ITSTTLFSFLTP
-720 EHHEQNDDGEDHDHI
+720 EHHEHNDDTQDHDNNR
-735 EDKEKLINRVGK
+735 DDEKLINRVGK
-747 FNYDAHIHSLPK
+747 FNYDAYIHSLPK
-759 NKINLFLDWK
+759 NKINLFLDWE
-769 YKEFILNW
+769 YSEFLLNW

-789 ELSDYAKSL
+789 QISDYAISL
-798 SYTNRVSSFLIHDLS
+798 GYTNKVSSFLIHDLS
-813 ITRPINLKNGD
+813 ITRPINLKDGTIN
-824 LDFKFG
+824 LKFG
-830 IINLADEP
+830 IINLTNEP
-838 APKIYD
+838 APKLFD
-844 APDFSFDTSLHDP
+844 APDFSFDTRLHDP

>member
-1 MQVKFSFFA
+1 MKFLFYSLLLFSA
-10 FLFFLAFLNAEEEIV
+10 FLTAEEEIV

-42 TFSKEDYLR
+42 TFSRDDYLK
-51 FNTISL
+51 FNTMSL

-123 IIPEIAI
+123 IIPGIAI

-167 SDHQVTE
+167 SDHQITE

-190 SNKSNLILGL
+190 KNKNKLVLGL
-200 ESLYRSPL
+200 ESFYRSPL

-227 FITTEKEEILS
+227 FITTEKEEISS
-238 GPYQGNYEKG
+238 GPYQGTYEKG

-254 NCESNGGILL
+254 NCENNGGTLL

-284 HKAYLNLKTSIEDSF
+284 HKAYFNLNTSFEDSY
-299 LISNNFNLIYAKVN
+299 LVSNDFNIIYAKVN

-325 LPFLSRNIL
+325 LPFLTRNIF
-334 PGEGSSPFKNEIKWR
+334 PGEGGSPFKKEIKWR
-349 GRPLGSNYPSLF
+349 GRPLGSNYPSPS

-368 YHITDSMKFSFS
+368 YHMTDSIKFSFS
-380 DNDFL
+380 ENDIL

-392 THDNL
+392 AHSNL
-397 AMRPDIINSRF
+397 AIRPDIINSRF
-408 QEALAGR
+408 LEALDGR
-415 GGERKN
+415 GGEKKN
-421 LSWNLFAD
+421 LSWNLFSD
-429 ANPDELVQYVSGNLI
+429 TNEDELVKYVSGSLL

-455 GIYLTNFNEIYFS
+455 GIYLTNLNDIDFS
-468 AGFQIARDTLDIQY
+468 AGLQIAIDSLDIKY

-489 VNKEGQIT
+489 VDEEAKIT

-511 NKARFK
+511 NKSRFK

-526 SISEKLE
+526 SISETLD
-533 IRAALRYEDFKNE
+533 IRAALRYEDFKNA

-556 FQPNDFFSLRFS
+556 FQPNDIFSLRFS

-582 GSDIVLGSVRDINGS
+582 GSDIVLGSVRDVNDS
-597 VFVRQGQTGNPLLE
+597 VFVRQGQRGNPALK
-611 PAKSINTNLGAIF
+611 PAKSINSNLGFIF
-624 YPEENYSLSFDF
+624 YPREEYSISFDF

-647 ESAQAIVLNNSNSS
+647 ESAQAIVLNNPNSP
-661 KITRNAS
+661 KITRNSS
-668 GEIIGVIASY
+668 GEIVGVIASY

-685 ITGMDFELNSL
+685 ITGMDFEFNSL
-696 FNLNDFGSLNLK
+696 FDLYDFGSLNLK
-708 IASTTLFSFLTP
+708 ITSTTLFSFLTP
-720 EHHEQNDDGEDHDHI
+720 EHHEHNDDSEDHDHHR
-735 EDKEKLINRVGK
+735 DNKKLINRVGK

-759 NKINLFLDWK
+759 NKINIFLDWE
-769 YKEFILNW
+769 YREFLLNW
-777 TSRYISGYTNER
+777 TSRYISRYTNER
-789 ELSDYAKSL
+789 QLSDYAISL
-798 SYTNRVSSFLIHDLS
+798 GYTNKVSSFLIHDLS
-813 ITRPINLKNGD
+813 ITKPINLKDGTID
-824 LDFKFG
+824 LKFG
-830 IINLADEP
+830 IINLTNES
-838 APKIYD
+838 APKLFD
-844 APDFSFDTSLHDP
+844 APDFSFDTRLHDP

>member
-1 MQVKFSFFA
+1 MK
-10 FLFFLAFLNAEEEIV
+10 FLFYSLLFFSVFLSGEEEIV

-42 TFSKEDYLR
+42 TFSRDDYLK
-51 FNTISL
+51 FNTMSL
-57 SEISRYIPSISGS
+57 SEISRYVPSISGS

-100 INTKRQTFAGTPSH
+100 INTKRQTFAGTPSN

-123 IIPEIAI
+123 VIPEIAI

-154 VLTQKD
+154 VLTRKD
-160 FEGFLFR
+160 FEGFLLR
-167 SDHQVTE
+167 SDHQITE

-190 SNKSNLILGL
+190 TDKNKLVLGF
-200 ESLYRSPL
+200 ESFYRSPL

-227 FITTEKEEILS
+227 FIATENEEISS
-238 GPYQGNYEKG
+238 GPYQGTFEKG

-254 NCESNGGILL
+254 NCENNGGILL

-284 HKAYLNLKTSIEDSF
+284 HKAYFNLNSSIEDSY
-299 LISNNFNLIYAKVN
+299 LISNDFNIIYAKVN

-325 LPFLSRNIL
+325 LPFLTRNIF
-334 PGEGSSPFKNEIKWR
+334 PDEGGSPFKNEIKWR
-349 GRPLGSNYPSLF
+349 GRPLGSNYPSPF

-368 YHITDSMKFSFS
+368 YHMTDSMKFSFS

-392 THDNL
+392 AHSNL
-397 AMRPDIINSRF
+397 AIRPDIINSRF
-408 QEALAGR
+408 LEALAGR
-415 GGERKN
+415 GGKKKN
-421 LSWNLFAD
+421 LSWNLFSD
-429 ANPDELVQYVSGNLI
+429 TNEDELVQYVSGNLV

-455 GIYLTNFNEIYFS
+455 GIYLTTFNDFDFS
-468 AGFQIARDTLDIQY
+468 AGFQIARDTLDIKY

-489 VNKEGQIT
+489 VDKEGQIT

-511 NKARFK
+511 NKSRSK

-526 SISEKLE
+526 SISQTLD

-556 FQPNDFFSLRFS
+556 FQPNDIFSLRFS
-568 TGTSFTMPSMSQMF
+568 TGTSFTMPSMSQMY
-582 GSDIVLGSVRDINGS
+582 GSDIVLGSVRDVNSS
-597 VFVRQGQTGNPLLE
+597 VFVRQGQTGNPALK
-611 PAKSINTNLGAIF
+611 PAKSINSNLGFIF
-624 YPEENYSLSFDF
+624 YPREEYSLSFDF
-636 FEINYKDRIEA
+636 FEINFKDRIEA
-647 ESAQAIVLNNSNSS
+647 ESAQAIVLNNPNSS
-661 KITRNAS
+661 KITRNSS

-685 ITGMDFELNSL
+685 ITGMDFEFNSL
-696 FNLNDFGSLNLK
+696 FNLYDFGSLNLK
-708 IASTTLFSFLTP
+708 ITSTTLFSFLTP
-720 EHHEQNDDGEDHDHI
+720 EHNDDTEDHDHHR
-735 EDKEKLINRVGK
+735 DDEKLINRVGK

-759 NKINLFLDWK
+759 NKINLFLDWE
-769 YKEFILNW
+769 YSEFLLNW
-777 TSRYISGYTNER
+777 TSRYISGYRNER
-789 ELSDYAKSL
+789 QLSDYAISL
-798 SYTNRVSSFLIHDLS
+798 GYTNKVNSFIIHDLS
-813 ITRPINLKNGD
+813 ITRPINLKDGTID
-824 LDFKFG
+824 LKFG
-830 IINLADEP
+830 IINLTNEP
-838 APKIYD
+838 APKLFD
-844 APDFSFDTSLHDP
+844 APDFSFDTRLHDP

>member
-1 MQVKFSFFA
+1 MKFLFYSLLFFSA
-10 FLFFLAFLNAEEEIV
+10 FLSAEEEIV

-42 TFSKEDYLR
+42 TFSRDDYLK
-51 FNTISL
+51 FNTMSL
-57 SEISRYIPSISGS
+57 SEISRYVPSISGS

-123 IIPEIAI
+123 VIPEIAI

-160 FEGFLFR
+160 FEGFLLR
-167 SDHQVTE
+167 SDHQITE

-190 SNKSNLILGL
+190 NDINKLVFGL
-200 ESLYRSPL
+200 ESFYRSPL

-227 FITTEKEEILS
+227 FITTEKEEISS
-238 GPYQGNYEKG
+238 GPYKGTYEKG

-254 NCESNGGILL
+254 NCENNDGILL

-284 HKAYLNLKTSIEDSF
+284 HKAYFNLNTSIEDSY
-299 LISNNFNLIYAKVN
+299 LISNDLNIIYAKVN

-325 LPFLSRNIL
+325 LPFLTRNIF
-334 PGEGSSPFKNEIKWR
+334 PGEGGSPFKNEIKWR
-349 GRPLGSNYPSLF
+349 GRPLGSNYPSPF
-361 STKDIYQ
+361 STKDIFQ
-368 YHITDSMKFSFS
+368 YHVTDSMKFSFS

-385 DISITHS
+385 DISVTHS
-392 THDNL
+392 AHSNL
-397 AMRPDIINSRF
+397 AVRPDIINSRF
-408 QEALAGR
+408 LEALAGR
-415 GGERKN
+415 GGEKKN
-421 LSWNLFAD
+421 LSWNLFSD
-429 ANPDELVQYVSGNLI
+429 TNEDELVQYVSGNLV

-455 GIYLTNFNEIYFS
+455 GIYLTNLNDFDFS
-468 AGFQIARDTLDIQY
+468 AGFQIARDTLDIKY

-489 VNKEGQIT
+489 VDKEGQIT

-511 NKARFK
+511 NKSRSK

-526 SISEKLE
+526 SISQTLD

-556 FQPNDFFSLRFS
+556 FQPNDIFSLRFS

-582 GSDIVLGSVRDINGS
+582 GSDIVLGSVRDVNGS
-597 VFVRQGQTGNPLLE
+597 VFVRQGQTGNPTLK
-611 PAKSINTNLGAIF
+611 PAKSINSNLGFIF
-624 YPEENYSLSFDF
+624 YPREEYSLSFDF

-647 ESAQAIVLNNSNSS
+647 ESAQAIVLNNPNSS
-661 KITRNAS
+661 KITRNSS

-685 ITGMDFELNSL
+685 ITGMDFEFNSL
-696 FNLNDFGSLNLK
+696 FDLYDFGSLNLK
-708 IASTTLFSFLTP
+708 ITSTTLFSFLTP
-720 EHHEQNDDGEDHDHI
+720 EHDEHNDDTEDHDHHR
-735 EDKEKLINRVGK
+735 DDEKLINRVGK

-759 NKINLFLDWK
+759 NKINLFLDWE
-769 YKEFILNW
+769 YSEFLLNW
-777 TSRYISGYTNER
+777 TSRYLSGYTNER
-789 ELSDYAKSL
+789 QLSDYAISL
-798 SYTNRVSSFLIHDLS
+798 GYTNKVSSFLIHDLS
-813 ITRPINLKNGD
+813 ITRPINLKDGNID
-824 LDFKFG
+824 LKFG
-830 IINLADEP
+830 IINLTNEP
-838 APKIYD
+838 APKLFD
-844 APDFSFDTSLHDP
+844 APDFSFDTRLHDP

>member
-1 MQVKFSFFA
+1 MK
-10 FLFFLAFLNAEEEIV
+10 FLFYSLLFFSVFLSAEEEIV

-42 TFSKEDYLR
+42 TFSRDDYLK
-51 FNTISL
+51 FNTMSL
-57 SEISRYIPSISGS
+57 SEISRYVPSISGS

-123 IIPEIAI
+123 VIPEIAI

-160 FEGFLFR
+160 FEGFLLR
-167 SDHQVTE
+167 SDHQITE

-190 SNKSNLILGL
+190 NDKNKLVFGL
-200 ESLYRSPL
+200 ESFYRSPL
-208 SARQI
+208 SAREI

-227 FITTEKEEILS
+227 FITTENEEISS
-238 GPYQGNYEKG
+238 GPYTGTYEKG

-254 NCESNGGILL
+254 NCENNGGILL

-284 HKAYLNLKTSIEDSF
+284 HKAYFNLNTSIEDSY
-299 LISNNFNLIYAKVN
+299 LISNDLNIIYAKVN

-325 LPFLSRNIL
+325 LPFLTRNIF
-334 PGEGSSPFKNEIKWR
+334 PGEGGSPFKNEIKWR
-349 GRPLGSNYPSLF
+349 GRPLGSNYPSPF

-368 YHITDSMKFSFS
+368 YHMTDSMKFSFS

-392 THDNL
+392 AHSNL
-397 AMRPDIINSRF
+397 AVRPDIINSRF
-408 QEALAGR
+408 LEALAGR
-415 GGERKN
+415 GGEKKN
-421 LSWNLFAD
+421 LSWNLFSD
-429 ANPDELVQYVSGNLI
+429 TNEDELVQYVSGNLV

-455 GIYLTNFNEIYFS
+455 GIYLTNFNDFDFS
-468 AGFQIARDTLDIQY
+468 AGFQIARDTLDIKY

-489 VNKEGQIT
+489 VDKEGQIT

-511 NKARFK
+511 NKSRSK

-526 SISEKLE
+526 SISQTLD

-556 FQPNDFFSLRFS
+556 FQPNDIFSLRFS
-568 TGTSFTMPSMSQMF
+568 TGTSFTMPSMSQMY
-582 GSDIVLGSVRDINGS
+582 GSDIVLGSVRDVNGS
-597 VFVRQGQTGNPLLE
+597 VFVRQGQTGNPALK
-611 PAKSINTNLGAIF
+611 PAKSINSNLGFIF
-624 YPEENYSLSFDF
+624 YPREEYSLSFDF

-647 ESAQAIVLNNSNSS
+647 ESAQAIVLNNPNSS
-661 KITRNAS
+661 KITRNSS

-685 ITGMDFELNSL
+685 ITGMDFEFNSL
-696 FNLNDFGSLNLK
+696 FDLYDFGSLNLK
-708 IASTTLFSFLTP
+708 ITSTTLFSFLTP
-720 EHHEQNDDGEDHDHI
+720 EHNDDTEDHDHHR
-735 EDKEKLINRVGK
+735 DDEKLINRVGK

-759 NKINLFLDWK
+759 NKINLFLDWE
-769 YKEFILNW
+769 YSEFLLNW
-777 TSRYISGYTNER
+777 TSRYISGYRNER
-789 ELSDYAKSL
+789 QLSDYAISL
-798 SYTNRVSSFLIHDLS
+798 GYTNKVNSFLIHDLS
-813 ITRPINLKNGD
+813 ITRPINLKDGTID
-824 LDFKFG
+824 LKFG
-830 IINLADEP
+830 IINLTNEP
-838 APKIYD
+838 APKLFD
-844 APDFSFDTSLHDP
+844 APDFSFDTRLHDP

>member
-1 MQVKFSFFA
+1 MKFLFYSLIFFSA
-10 FLFFLAFLNAEEEIV
+10 FLSAEEEIV

-42 TFSKEDYLR
+42 AFSRDDYLK
-51 FNTISL
+51 FNTMSL

-123 IIPEIAI
+123 VIPEIAI

-160 FEGFLFR
+160 FEGFLLR
-167 SDHQVTE
+167 SDHQITE
-174 SHKQNDN
+174 FHKQNDK
-181 KVGFLYGFK
+181 KVGFLFGFK
-190 SNKSNLILGL
+190 NDKNKLVFGL
-200 ESLYRSPL
+200 ESFYRSPL

-213 DGIADLS
+213 NGIADLS

-227 FITTEKEEILS
+227 FITTEKEEISS
-238 GPYQGNYEKG
+238 GPYQGIYEKG

-254 NCESNGGILL
+254 NCENNGGILL

-284 HKAYLNLKTSIEDSF
+284 HKAYFNLNTSIEDSY
-299 LISNNFNLIYAKVN
+299 LISNDFNIIYAKVN

-325 LPFLSRNIL
+325 LPFLTRNIF
-334 PGEGSSPFKNEIKWR
+334 PGEGGSPFKNEIKWR
-349 GRPLGSNYPSLF
+349 GRPLGSNYPSPF
-361 STKDIYQ
+361 STKDIHQ
-368 YHITDSMKFSFS
+368 YHMTDSMKFSFS

-392 THDNL
+392 AHSNL
-397 AMRPDIINSRF
+397 AIRPDIINSRF
-408 QEALAGR
+408 LEALAGR
-415 GGERKN
+415 GGEKKN
-421 LSWNLFAD
+421 LSWNLFSD
-429 ANPDELVQYVSGNLI
+429 TNEDELVHYIGGNLV

-455 GIYLTNFNEIYFS
+455 GIYLTNFNDFDFS
-468 AGFQIARDTLDIQY
+468 AGFQIARDTLDIKY

-489 VNKEGQIT
+489 VDKEGQIT

-511 NKARFK
+511 NKSRSK

-526 SISEKLE
+526 SISQSLH
-533 IRAALRYEDFKNE
+533 IIAALRYEDFKNE

-556 FQPNDFFSLRFS
+556 FQPNDIFSLRFS
-568 TGTSFTMPSMSQMF
+568 TGTSFTMPSMSQMY
-582 GSDIVLGSVRDINGS
+582 GSDIVLGSVRDVNGS
-597 VFVRQGQTGNPLLE
+597 VFVRQGQTGNPALK
-611 PAKSINTNLGAIF
+611 PAKSINSNLGFIF
-624 YPEENYSLSFDF
+624 YPREEYSLSFDF

-647 ESAQAIVLNNSNSS
+647 ESAQAIVLNNPNSS
-661 KITRNAS
+661 KITRNSS

-685 ITGMDFELNSL
+685 ITGMDFEFNSL
-696 FNLNDFGSLNLK
+696 FDLYDFGSLNFK
-708 IASTTLFSFLTP
+708 ITSTTLFSFLTP
-720 EHHEQNDDGEDHDHI
+720 EHHEHNDDAEDHDHHR
-735 EDKEKLINRVGK
+735 DDEKLINRVGK
-747 FNYDAHIHSLPK
+747 FNYDTHIHSLPK
-759 NKINLFLDWK
+759 NKINLFLDWE
-769 YKEFILNW
+769 YSEFLVNW

-789 ELSDYAKSL
+789 QLSDYAISL
-798 SYTNRVSSFLIHDLS
+798 GYTNKVSSFLIHDLS
-813 ITRPINLKNGD
+813 ITRPINLKYGAID
-824 LDFKFG
+824 LKFG
-830 IINLADEP
+830 IINLTNEP
-838 APKIYD
+838 APKLFD
-844 APDFSFDTSLHDP
+844 APDFSFDTRLHDP

>member
-1 MQVKFSFFA
+1 MK
-10 FLFFLAFLNAEEEIV
+10 FLFYSLLLFSAFSSAEEEIV

-33 TDNELSPIE
+33 SDNELSPIE
-42 TFSKEDYLR
+42 TFSRDDYLK
-51 FNTISL
+51 FNTMSL
-57 SEISRYIPSISGS
+57 SEISRYVPSISGS

-100 INTKRQTFAGTPSH
+100 INTKRQTFAGTPSN

-123 IIPEIAI
+123 VIPEIAI

-167 SDHQVTE
+167 SDHQITE

-190 SNKSNLILGL
+190 NDINKLVFGL
-200 ESLYRSPL
+200 ESFYRSPL

-227 FITTEKEEILS
+227 FITTEKEDISS
-238 GPYQGNYEKG
+238 GPYKGTYEKG

-254 NCESNGGILL
+254 NCKNNGGILL

-284 HKAYLNLKTSIEDSF
+284 HKAYFNLNTSIEDSY
-299 LISNNFNLIYAKVN
+299 LISNDLNIIYAKVN

-325 LPFLSRNIL
+325 LPFLTRNIF
-334 PGEGSSPFKNEIKWR
+334 PGEGGSPFKNEIKWR
-349 GRPLGSNYPSLF
+349 GRPLGSNYPSPF
-361 STKDIYQ
+361 STKDIFQ
-368 YHITDSMKFSFS
+368 YHVTDSMKFSFS

-385 DISITHS
+385 DISVTHS
-392 THDNL
+392 AHSNL
-397 AMRPDIINSRF
+397 AVRPDIINSRF
-408 QEALAGR
+408 LEALAGR
-415 GGERKN
+415 GGEKKN
-421 LSWNLFAD
+421 LSWNLFSD
-429 ANPDELVQYVSGNLI
+429 TNEDELVQYVSGNLV

-455 GIYLTNFNEIYFS
+455 GIYLTNFNDFDFS
-468 AGFQIARDTLDIQY
+468 AGFQIARDTLDIKY

-489 VNKEGQIT
+489 VDKEGQIT

-511 NKARFK
+511 NKSRSK

-526 SISEKLE
+526 SISQTLD

-556 FQPNDFFSLRFS
+556 FQPNDIFSLRFS

-582 GSDIVLGSVRDINGS
+582 GSDIVLGSVRDVNGS
-597 VFVRQGQTGNPLLE
+597 VFVRQGQTGNPTLK
-611 PAKSINTNLGAIF
+611 PAKSINSNLGFII
-624 YPEENYSLSFDF
+624 YPREEYSLSFDF

-647 ESAQAIVLNNSNSS
+647 ESAQAIVLNNPNSS
-661 KITRNAS
+661 KITRNSS

-685 ITGMDFELNSL
+685 ITGMDFEFNSL
-696 FNLNDFGSLNLK
+696 FDLYDFGSLNLK
-708 IASTTLFSFLTP
+708 IISTTLFSFLTP
-720 EHHEQNDDGEDHDHI
+720 EHDEHNDDTEDHDHHR
-735 EDKEKLINRVGK
+735 DDEKLINRVGK

-759 NKINLFLDWK
+759 NKINLFLDWE
-769 YKEFILNW
+769 YSEFLLNW
-777 TSRYISGYTNER
+777 TSRYLSGYTNER
-789 ELSDYAKSL
+789 QLSDYAISL
-798 SYTNRVSSFLIHDLS
+798 GYTNKVSSFLIHDLS
-813 ITRPINLKNGD
+813 ITRPINLKDGNID
-824 LDFKFG
+824 LKFG
-830 IINLADEP
+830 IINLTNEP
-838 APKIYD
+838 APKLFD
-844 APDFSFDTSLHDP
+844 APDFSFDTRLHDP

>member
-1 MQVKFSFFA
+1 M
-10 FLFFLAFLNAEEEIV
+10 LFFSVFLSAEEEIV

-42 TFSKEDYLR
+42 TFSRDDYLK
-51 FNTISL
+51 FNTMSL
-57 SEISRYIPSISGS
+57 SEISRYVPSISGS

-123 IIPEIAI
+123 VIPEIAI

-160 FEGFLFR
+160 FEGFLLR
-167 SDHQVTE
+167 SDHQITE

-190 SNKSNLILGL
+190 NDKNKLVLGL
-200 ESLYRSPL
+200 ESFYRSPL

-227 FITTEKEEILS
+227 FITTEKEEISS
-238 GPYQGNYEKG
+238 GPYQGIYEKG

-254 NCESNGGILL
+254 NCENNGGILL

-284 HKAYLNLKTSIEDSF
+284 HKAYFNVNSSIEDSY
-299 LISNNFNLIYAKVN
+299 LISNDFNIIYAKVN

-325 LPFLSRNIL
+325 LPFLTRNIF
-334 PGEGSSPFKNEIKWR
+334 PGEGGSPFKNEIKWR
-349 GRPLGSNYPSLF
+349 GRPLGSNYPSPF
-361 STKDIYQ
+361 STKDINQ
-368 YHITDSMKFSFS
+368 YHMTDSMKFSFS

-392 THDNL
+392 AHSNL
-397 AMRPDIINSRF
+397 AIRPDIINSRF
-408 QEALAGR
+408 LEALAGR
-415 GGERKN
+415 GGEKKN
-421 LSWNLFAD
+421 LSWNLFSD
-429 ANPDELVQYVSGNLI
+429 TNEDELVQYVSGNLV

-455 GIYLTNFNEIYFS
+455 GIYLTNFNDFDFS
-468 AGFQIARDTLDIQY
+468 AGFQIARDTLDIKY

-489 VNKEGQIT
+489 VDKEGQIT

-511 NKARFK
+511 NKSRSK

-526 SISEKLE
+526 SISQTLD

-556 FQPNDFFSLRFS
+556 FQPNDIFSLRFS
-568 TGTSFTMPSMSQMF
+568 TGTSFTMPSMSQMY
-582 GSDIVLGSVRDINGS
+582 GSDIVLGSVRDVNGS
-597 VFVRQGQTGNPLLE
+597 VFVRQGQTGNSALK
-611 PAKSINTNLGAIF
+611 PAKSINSNLGFIF
-624 YPEENYSLSFDF
+624 YPREEYSLSFDF

-647 ESAQAIVLNNSNSS
+647 ESAQAIVLNNPNSS
-661 KITRNAS
+661 KITRNSS

-685 ITGMDFELNSL
+685 ITGMDFEFNSL
-696 FNLNDFGSLNLK
+696 FDLYDFGSLNLK
-708 IASTTLFSFLTP
+708 ITSTTLFSFLSP
-720 EHHEQNDDGEDHDHI
+720 EHNDDKEDHDHHR
-735 EDKEKLINRVGK
+735 DDEKLINRVGK

-759 NKINLFLDWK
+759 NKINLFLDWE
-769 YKEFILNW
+769 YSEFLLNW
-777 TSRYISGYTNER
+777 TSRYISGYRNER
-789 ELSDYAKSL
+789 QLSDYAISL
-798 SYTNRVSSFLIHDLS
+798 GYTNKVNSFLIHDLS
-813 ITRPINLKNGD
+813 ITRPINLKDGTID
-824 LDFKFG
+824 LKFG
-830 IINLADEP
+830 IINLTNEP
-838 APKIYD
+838 APKLFD
-844 APDFSFDTSLHDP
+844 APDFSFDTRLHDP

>member
-1 MQVKFSFFA
+1 MKFLFYPLLFFSA
-10 FLFFLAFLNAEEEIV
+10 FLSAEEEIV

-42 TFSKEDYLR
+42 TFSRDDYLK
-51 FNTISL
+51 FNTMSL

-100 INTKRQTFAGTPSH
+100 INTKRQTFSGTPSNQ
-114 EGEGYIDAN
+114 GEGYIDAN
-123 IIPEIAI
+123 VIPEIAI

-160 FEGFLFR
+160 FEGFLLR
-167 SDHQVTE
+167 SVHQITE

-190 SNKSNLILGL
+190 NDKNKLVFGL
-200 ESLYRSPL
+200 ESFYRSPL

-227 FITTEKEEILS
+227 FITTEKEEISS
-238 GPYQGNYEKG
+238 GPYQGTYEKG

-254 NCESNGGILL
+254 NCENNGGILL

-284 HKAYLNLKTSIEDSF
+284 HKAYFNLNTSIEDSY
-299 LISNNFNLIYAKVN
+299 LVSNDFNIIYAKVN

-325 LPFLSRNIL
+325 LPFLTRNIF
-334 PGEGSSPFKNEIKWR
+334 PGEGGSPFKNEIKWR
-349 GRPLGSNYPSLF
+349 GRPLGSNYPSPF

-368 YHITDSMKFSFS
+368 YHMTDSMKFSFS

-392 THDNL
+392 AHSNL
-397 AMRPDIINSRF
+397 AVRPDIINSRF
-408 QEALAGR
+408 LEALAGK
-415 GGERKN
+415 GGEKKN
-421 LSWNLFAD
+421 LSWNLFSD
-429 ANPDELVQYVSGNLI
+429 TNDDELVQYVSGNLV

-455 GIYLTNFNEIYFS
+455 GIYLTNLNDFDFS
-468 AGFQIARDTLDIQY
+468 VGFQIARDTLDIKY

-489 VNKEGQIT
+489 VDKEGQIT

-511 NKARFK
+511 NKSRSK

-526 SISEKLE
+526 SISQTLD

-556 FQPNDFFSLRFS
+556 FQPNDIFSLRFS
-568 TGTSFTMPSMSQMF
+568 TGTSFTMPSMSQMY
-582 GSDIVLGSVRDINGS
+582 GSDIVLGSVRDVNGS
-597 VFVRQGQTGNPLLE
+597 VFVRQGQIGNPALK
-611 PAKSINTNLGAIF
+611 PAKSINSNLGFIF
-624 YPEENYSLSFDF
+624 YPREEYSLSFDF

-647 ESAQAIVLNNSNSS
+647 ESAQAIVLNNPNSS
-661 KITRNAS
+661 KITRNSA

-685 ITGMDFELNSL
+685 ITGMDFEFNSL
-696 FNLNDFGSLNLK
+696 FDLYDFGSLNLK
-708 IASTTLFSFLTP
+708 ITSTTLFSFLTP
-720 EHHEQNDDGEDHDHI
+720 EHHEHNDDTQDHDNNR
-735 EDKEKLINRVGK
+735 DDEKLINRVGK
-747 FNYDAHIHSLPK
+747 FNYDAYIHSLPK
-759 NKINLFLDWK
+759 NKINLFLDWE
-769 YKEFILNW
+769 YSEFLLNW

-789 ELSDYAKSL
+789 QISDYAISL
-798 SYTNRVSSFLIHDLS
+798 GYTNKVSSFLIHDLS
-813 ITRPINLKNGD
+813 ITRPINLKDGTIN
-824 LDFKFG
+824 LKFG
-830 IINLADEP
+830 IINLTNEP
-838 APKIYD
+838 APKLFD
-844 APDFSFDTSLHDP
+844 APDFSFDTRLHDP

>member
-1 MQVKFSFFA
+1 MKFLFYSLLFFSA
-10 FLFFLAFLNAEEEIV
+10 FLSAEEEIV

-42 TFSKEDYLR
+42 TFSRDDYLK
-51 FNTISL
+51 FNTMSL
-57 SEISRYIPSISGS
+57 SEISRYVPSISGS

-100 INTKRQTFAGTPSH
+100 INTKRQTFSGTPSNQ
-114 EGEGYIDAN
+114 GEGYIDAN

-160 FEGFLFR
+160 FEGFLLR
-167 SDHQVTE
+167 SDHQITE

-190 SNKSNLILGL
+190 NDINKLVFGL
-200 ESLYRSPL
+200 ESFYRSPL

-227 FITTEKEEILS
+227 FITTEKEEISS
-238 GPYQGNYEKG
+238 GPYKGTYEKG

-254 NCESNGGILL
+254 NCKNNGGILL

-284 HKAYLNLKTSIEDSF
+284 HKAYFNLNTSMEDSY
-299 LISNNFNLIYAKVN
+299 LISNDLNIIYAKVN

-325 LPFLSRNIL
+325 LPFLTRNIF
-334 PGEGSSPFKNEIKWR
+334 PGEGGSPFKNEIKWR
-349 GRPLGSNYPSLF
+349 GRPLGSNYPSPF
-361 STKDIYQ
+361 STKDIFQ
-368 YHITDSMKFSFS
+368 YHVTDFMKFSFS

-385 DISITHS
+385 DISVTHS
-392 THDNL
+392 AHSNL
-397 AMRPDIINSRF
+397 AVRPDIINSRF
-408 QEALAGR
+408 LEALAGR
-415 GGERKN
+415 GGEKKN
-421 LSWNLFAD
+421 LSWNLFSD
-429 ANPDELVQYVSGNLI
+429 TNDDELVQYVSGNLV

-455 GIYLTNFNEIYFS
+455 GIYLTNLNDFDFS
-468 AGFQIARDTLDIQY
+468 VGFQIARDTLDIKY

-489 VNKEGQIT
+489 VDKEGQIT

-511 NKARFK
+511 NKSRSK

-526 SISEKLE
+526 SISQTLD

-556 FQPNDFFSLRFS
+556 FQPNDIFSLRFS

-582 GSDIVLGSVRDINGS
+582 GSDIVLGSVRDVNGS
-597 VFVRQGQTGNPLLE
+597 VFVRQGQTGNPTLK
-611 PAKSINTNLGAIF
+611 PAKSINSNLGFIF
-624 YPEENYSLSFDF
+624 YPREEYSLSFDF

-647 ESAQAIVLNNSNSS
+647 ESAQAIVLNNPNSS
-661 KITRNAS
+661 KITRNSS

-685 ITGMDFELNSL
+685 ITGMDFEFNSL
-696 FNLNDFGSLNLK
+696 FDLYDFGSLNLK
-708 IASTTLFSFLTP
+708 IISTTLFSFLTP
-720 EHHEQNDDGEDHDHI
+720 EHDEHNDDTEDHDHHR
-735 EDKEKLINRVGK
+735 DDEKLINRVGK

-759 NKINLFLDWK
+759 NKINLFLDWE
-769 YKEFILNW
+769 YSEFLLNW

-789 ELSDYAKSL
+789 QLSDYAISL
-798 SYTNRVSSFLIHDLS
+798 GYTNKVSSFLIHDLS
-813 ITRPINLKNGD
+813 ITRPINLKDGTID
-824 LDFKFG
+824 LKLG
-830 IINLADEP
+830 IINLTNEP
-838 APKIYD
+838 APKLFD
-844 APDFSFDTSLHDP
+844 APDFSFDTRLHDP

>member
-685 ITGMDFELNSL
+685 ITGMDFEFNSL

-759 NKINLFLDWK
+759 NKINLFLDWR

-844 APDFSFDTSLHDP
+844 APDFSFDTRLHDP

>member
-1 MQVKFSFFA
+1 MK
-10 FLFFLAFLNAEEEIV
+10 FLFYSLLFFSAFFSAEEEIV

-42 TFSKEDYLR
+42 TFSRDDYLK
-51 FNTISL
+51 FNTMSL

-100 INTKRQTFAGTPSH
+100 INTKRQTFSGTPSNQ
-114 EGEGYIDAN
+114 GEGYIDAN
-123 IIPEIAI
+123 VIPEIAI

-160 FEGFLFR
+160 FEGFLLR
-167 SDHQVTE
+167 SDHQITE

-190 SNKSNLILGL
+190 NDKNKLVFGL
-200 ESLYRSPL
+200 ESFYRSPL

-227 FITTEKEEILS
+227 FITTEKEEISS
-238 GPYQGNYEKG
+238 GPYQGTYEKG

-254 NCESNGGILL
+254 NCENNGGILL

-284 HKAYLNLKTSIEDSF
+284 HKAYFNLNTSIEDSY
-299 LISNNFNLIYAKVN
+299 LVSNDFNIIYAKVN

-325 LPFLSRNIL
+325 LPFLTRNIF
-334 PGEGSSPFKNEIKWR
+334 PGEGGSPFKNEIKWR
-349 GRPLGSNYPSLF
+349 GRPLGSNYPSPF

-368 YHITDSMKFSFS
+368 YHMTDSMKFSFS

-392 THDNL
+392 AHSNL
-397 AMRPDIINSRF
+397 AVRPDIINSRF
-408 QEALAGR
+408 LEALAGK
-415 GGERKN
+415 GGEKKN
-421 LSWNLFAD
+421 LSWNLFSD
-429 ANPDELVQYVSGNLI
+429 TNDDELVQYVSGNLV

-455 GIYLTNFNEIYFS
+455 GIYLTNLNDFDFS
-468 AGFQIARDTLDIQY
+468 VGFQIARDTLDIKY

-489 VNKEGQIT
+489 VDKEGQIT

-511 NKARFK
+511 NKSRSK

-526 SISEKLE
+526 SISQTLD

-556 FQPNDFFSLRFS
+556 FQPNDIFSLRFS
-568 TGTSFTMPSMSQMF
+568 TGTSFTMPSMSQMY
-582 GSDIVLGSVRDINGS
+582 GSDIVLGSVRDVNAS
-597 VFVRQGQTGNPLLE
+597 VFVRQGQIGNPALK
-611 PAKSINTNLGAIF
+611 PAKSINSNLGFIF
-624 YPEENYSLSFDF
+624 YPREEYSLSFDF

-647 ESAQAIVLNNSNSS
+647 ESAQAIVLNNPNSS
-661 KITRNAS
+661 KITRNSA

-685 ITGMDFELNSL
+685 ITGMDFEFNSL
-696 FNLNDFGSLNLK
+696 FDLYDFGSLNLK
-708 IASTTLFSFLTP
+708 ITSTTLFSFLTP
-720 EHHEQNDDGEDHDHI
+720 EHHEHNDDTQDHENNRD
-735 EDKEKLINRVGK
+735 DEKLINRVGK
-747 FNYDAHIHSLPK
+747 FNYDAYIHSLPK
-759 NKINLFLDWK
+759 NKINLFLDWE
-769 YKEFILNW
+769 YSEFLLNW

-789 ELSDYAKSL
+789 QISDYAISL
-798 SYTNRVSSFLIHDLS
+798 GYTNKVSSFLIHDLS
-813 ITRPINLKNGD
+813 ITRPINLKDGTIN
-824 LDFKFG
+824 LKFG
-830 IINLADEP
+830 IINLTNEP
-838 APKIYD
+838 APKLFD
-844 APDFSFDTSLHDP
+844 APDFSFDTRLHDP

>member
-1 MQVKFSFFA
+1 MKFLFYSLIFFSA
-10 FLFFLAFLNAEEEIV
+10 FLSAEEEIV

-42 TFSKEDYLR
+42 TFSKDDYLK
-51 FNTISL
+51 FNTMSL

-123 IIPEIAI
+123 VIPEIAI

-160 FEGFLFR
+160 FEGFLLR
-167 SDHQVTE
+167 SDHQITE

-190 SNKSNLILGL
+190 NDKNKLVFGL
-200 ESLYRSPL
+200 ESFYKSPL

-213 DGIADLS
+213 NGIADLS

-227 FITTEKEEILS
+227 FITTEKEEISS
-238 GPYQGNYEKG
+238 GPYQGIYEKG

-254 NCESNGGILL
+254 NCENNGGILL

-284 HKAYLNLKTSIEDSF
+284 HKAYFNLNTSIEDSY
-299 LISNNFNLIYAKVN
+299 LISNDFNIIYAKVN

-325 LPFLSRNIL
+325 LPFLTRNIF
-334 PGEGSSPFKNEIKWR
+334 PGEGGSPFKNEIKWR
-349 GRPLGSNYPSLF
+349 GRPLGSNYPSPF
-361 STKDIYQ
+361 STKDIHQ
-368 YHITDSMKFSFS
+368 YHMTDSMKFSFS

-392 THDNL
+392 AHSNL
-397 AMRPDIINSRF
+397 AIRPDIINSRF
-408 QEALAGR
+408 LEALAGR
-415 GGERKN
+415 GGEKKN
-421 LSWNLFAD
+421 LSWNLFSD
-429 ANPDELVQYVSGNLI
+429 TNEDELVQYVSGNLV

-455 GIYLTNFNEIYFS
+455 GIYLTNFNDFDFS
-468 AGFQIARDTLDIQY
+468 AGFQIARDTLDIKY

-489 VNKEGQIT
+489 VDKEGQIT

-511 NKARFK
+511 NKSRSK

-526 SISEKLE
+526 SISQSLD

-556 FQPNDFFSLRFS
+556 FQPNDIFSLRFS
-568 TGTSFTMPSMSQMF
+568 TGTSFTMPSMSQMY
-582 GSDIVLGSVRDINGS
+582 GSDIVLGSVRDVNGS
-597 VFVRQGQTGNPLLE
+597 VFVRQGQTGNPALK
-611 PAKSINTNLGAIF
+611 PAKSINSNLGFIF
-624 YPEENYSLSFDF
+624 YPREEYSLSFDF

-647 ESAQAIVLNNSNSS
+647 ESAQAIVLNNPNSS

-678 VNEEKSI
+678 LNEEKSI
-685 ITGMDFELNSL
+685 ITGMDFEFNSL
-696 FNLNDFGSLNLK
+696 FDLYDFGSLNFK
-708 IASTTLFSFLTP
+708 ITSTTLFSFLTP
-720 EHHEQNDDGEDHDHI
+720 EHHEHNDDPEDNDHHR
-735 EDKEKLINRVGK
+735 DDEKLINRVGK

-759 NKINLFLDWK
+759 NKINLFLDWE
-769 YKEFILNW
+769 YSEFLLNW

-789 ELSDYAKSL
+789 QISDYAISL
-798 SYTNRVSSFLIHDLS
+798 GYTNKVSSFLIHDLS
-813 ITRPINLKNGD
+813 ITRPINLKDGTID
-824 LDFKFG
+824 LKFG
-830 IINLADEP
+830 IINLTNEP
-838 APKIYD
+838 APKLFD
-844 APDFSFDTSLHDP
+844 APDFSFDTRLHDP

>member
-1 MQVKFSFFA
+1 MKFLFYSLLFFSA
-10 FLFFLAFLNAEEEIV
+10 FLSAEEEIV

-42 TFSKEDYLR
+42 TFSRDDYLK
-51 FNTISL
+51 FNTMSL
-57 SEISRYIPSISGS
+57 SEISRYVPSISGS

-123 IIPEIAI
+123 VIPEIAI

-160 FEGFLFR
+160 FEGFLLR
-167 SDHQVTE
+167 SDHQITE

-190 SNKSNLILGL
+190 NDINKLVFGL
-200 ESLYRSPL
+200 ESFYRSPL

-227 FITTEKEEILS
+227 FITTEKEEISS
-238 GPYQGNYEKG
+238 GPYKGTYEKG

-254 NCESNGGILL
+254 NCKNNGGILL

-284 HKAYLNLKTSIEDSF
+284 HKAYFNLNTSIENSY
-299 LISNNFNLIYAKVN
+299 LISNDLNIIYAKVN
-313 VLDNPQSPSYPA
+313 VIDNPQSPSYPA
-325 LPFLSRNIL
+325 LPFLTRNIF
-334 PGEGSSPFKNEIKWR
+334 PDEGGSPFKNEIKWR
-349 GRPLGSNYPSLF
+349 GRPLGSNYPSPF
-361 STKDIYQ
+361 STKDIFQ
-368 YHITDSMKFSFS
+368 YHVTDSMKFSFS

-385 DISITHS
+385 DISVTHS
-392 THDNL
+392 AHSNL
-397 AMRPDIINSRF
+397 AVRPDIINSRF
-408 QEALAGR
+408 LEALAGR
-415 GGERKN
+415 GGEKKN
-421 LSWNLFAD
+421 LSWNLFSD
-429 ANPDELVQYVSGNLI
+429 TNEDELVQYVSGNLV

-455 GIYLTNFNEIYFS
+455 GIYLTNLNDFDFS
-468 AGFQIARDTLDIQY
+468 AGFQIARDTLDIKY

-489 VNKEGQIT
+489 VDKEGQIT

-511 NKARFK
+511 NKSRSK

-526 SISEKLE
+526 SISQTLD

-556 FQPNDFFSLRFS
+556 FQPNDIFSLRFS

-582 GSDIVLGSVRDINGS
+582 GSDIVLGSVRDVNGS
-597 VFVRQGQTGNPLLE
+597 VFVRQGQTGNPTLK
-611 PAKSINTNLGAIF
+611 PAKSINSNLGFIF
-624 YPEENYSLSFDF
+624 YPREEYSLSFDF

-647 ESAQAIVLNNSNSS
+647 ESAQAIVLNNPNSS
-661 KITRNAS
+661 KITRNSS

-685 ITGMDFELNSL
+685 ITGMDFEFNSL
-696 FNLNDFGSLNLK
+696 FDLYDFGSLNLK
-708 IASTTLFSFLTP
+708 IISTTLFSFLTP
-720 EHHEQNDDGEDHDHI
+720 EHDEHNDDTEDHDHHR
-735 EDKEKLINRVGK
+735 DDEKLINRVGK

-759 NKINLFLDWK
+759 NKINLFLDWE
-769 YKEFILNW
+769 YSEFLLNW

-789 ELSDYAKSL
+789 QLSDYAISL
-798 SYTNRVSSFLIHDLS
+798 GYTNKVSSFLIHDLS
-813 ITRPINLKNGD
+813 ITRPINLKDGTID
-824 LDFKFG
+824 LKLG
-830 IINLADEP
+830 IINLTNEP
-838 APKIYD
+838 APKLFD
-844 APDFSFDTSLHDP
+844 APDFSFDTRLHDP

>member
-1 MQVKFSFFA
+1 MK
-10 FLFFLAFLNAEEEIV
+10 FLFYSLLFFSAFFSAEEEIV

-42 TFSKEDYLR
+42 TFSRDDYLK
-51 FNTISL
+51 FNTMSL

-100 INTKRQTFAGTPSH
+100 INTKRQTFSGTPSNQ
-114 EGEGYIDAN
+114 GEGYIDAN

-160 FEGFLFR
+160 FEGFLLR
-167 SDHQVTE
+167 SDHQITE

-190 SNKSNLILGL
+190 NDKNKLVFGL
-200 ESLYRSPL
+200 ESFYRSPL

-227 FITTEKEEILS
+227 FITTEKEEISS
-238 GPYQGNYEKG
+238 GPYQGTYEKG

-254 NCESNGGILL
+254 NCENNGGILL

-284 HKAYLNLKTSIEDSF
+284 HKAYFNLNTSIEDSY
-299 LISNNFNLIYAKVN
+299 LVSNDFNIIYAKVN

-325 LPFLSRNIL
+325 LPFLTRNIF
-334 PGEGSSPFKNEIKWR
+334 PGEGGSPFKNEIKWR
-349 GRPLGSNYPSLF
+349 GRPLGSNYPSPF

-368 YHITDSMKFSFS
+368 YHMTDSMKFSFS
-380 DNDFL
+380 NNDFL

-392 THDNL
+392 AHSNL
-397 AMRPDIINSRF
+397 AVRPDIINSRF
-408 QEALAGR
+408 LEALAGK
-415 GGERKN
+415 GGEKKN
-421 LSWNLFAD
+421 LSWNLFSD
-429 ANPDELVQYVSGNLI
+429 TNDDELVQYVSGNLV

-455 GIYLTNFNEIYFS
+455 GIYLTNLNDFDFS
-468 AGFQIARDTLDIQY
+468 VGFQIARDTLDIKY

-489 VNKEGQIT
+489 VDKEGQIT

-511 NKARFK
+511 NKSRSK

-526 SISEKLE
+526 SISQTLD

-556 FQPNDFFSLRFS
+556 FQPNDIFSLRFS
-568 TGTSFTMPSMSQMF
+568 TGTSFTMPSMSQMY
-582 GSDIVLGSVRDINGS
+582 GSDIVLGSVRDVNGS
-597 VFVRQGQTGNPLLE
+597 VFVRQGQIGNPALK
-611 PAKSINTNLGAIF
+611 PAKSINSNLGFIF
-624 YPEENYSLSFDF
+624 YPREEYSLSFDF

-647 ESAQAIVLNNSNSS
+647 ESAQAIVLNNPNSS
-661 KITRNAS
+661 KITRNSA

-685 ITGMDFELNSL
+685 ITGMDFEFNSL
-696 FNLNDFGSLNLK
+696 FDLYDFGSLNLK
-708 IASTTLFSFLTP
+708 ITSTTLFSFLTP
-720 EHHEQNDDGEDHDHI
+720 EHHEHNDDTQDHDNNR
-735 EDKEKLINRVGK
+735 DDEKLINRVGK
-747 FNYDAHIHSLPK
+747 FNYDAYIHSLPK
-759 NKINLFLDWK
+759 NKINLFLDWE
-769 YKEFILNW
+769 YSEFLLNW

-789 ELSDYAKSL
+789 QISDYAISL
-798 SYTNRVSSFLIHDLS
+798 GYTNKVSSFLIHDLS
-813 ITRPINLKNGD
+813 ITRPINLKDGTIN
-824 LDFKFG
+824 LKFG
-830 IINLADEP
+830 IINLTNEP
-838 APKIYD
+838 APKLFD
-844 APDFSFDTSLHDP
+844 APDFSFDTRLHDP

>member
-1 MQVKFSFFA
+1 MK
-10 FLFFLAFLNAEEEIV
+10 FLFYSLLFFSVFLSAEEEIV

-42 TFSKEDYLR
+42 TFSRDDYLK
-51 FNTISL
+51 FNTMSL
-57 SEISRYIPSISGS
+57 SEISRYVPSISGS

-123 IIPEIAI
+123 VIPEIAI

-160 FEGFLFR
+160 FEGFLLR
-167 SDHQVTE
+167 SDHQITE

-190 SNKSNLILGL
+190 NDKNKLVLGL
-200 ESLYRSPL
+200 ESFYRSPL

-227 FITTEKEEILS
+227 FITTENEEISS
-238 GPYQGNYEKG
+238 GPYQGTYEKG

-254 NCESNGGILL
+254 NCENNGGILL

-284 HKAYLNLKTSIEDSF
+284 HKAYFNLNSSIEDSY
-299 LISNNFNLIYAKVN
+299 LISNDFNIIYAKVN

-325 LPFLSRNIL
+325 LPFLTRNIF
-334 PGEGSSPFKNEIKWR
+334 PGEGGSPFKNEIKWR
-349 GRPLGSNYPSLF
+349 GRPLGSNYPSPF

-368 YHITDSMKFSFS
+368 YHMTDSMKFSFS

-392 THDNL
+392 AHSNL
-397 AMRPDIINSRF
+397 AIRPDIINSRF
-408 QEALAGR
+408 LEALAGR
-415 GGERKN
+415 GGEKKN
-421 LSWNLFAD
+421 LSWNLFSD
-429 ANPDELVQYVSGNLI
+429 TNEDELVQYVSGNLV

-455 GIYLTNFNEIYFS
+455 GIYLTNFNDFDFS
-468 AGFQIARDTLDIQY
+468 AGFQIARDTLDIKY

-489 VNKEGQIT
+489 VDKEGQIT

-511 NKARFK
+511 NKSRSK

-526 SISEKLE
+526 SISQTLD

-556 FQPNDFFSLRFS
+556 FQPNDIFSLRFS
-568 TGTSFTMPSMSQMF
+568 TGTSFTMPSMSQMY
-582 GSDIVLGSVRDINGS
+582 GSDIVLGSVRDVNGS
-597 VFVRQGQTGNPLLE
+597 VFVRQGQTGNPALK
-611 PAKSINTNLGAIF
+611 PAKSINSNLGFIF
-624 YPEENYSLSFDF
+624 YPREEYSLSFDF

-647 ESAQAIVLNNSNSS
+647 ESAQAIVLNNPNSS
-661 KITRNAS
+661 KITRNSS

-685 ITGMDFELNSL
+685 ITGMDFEFNSL
-696 FNLNDFGSLNLK
+696 FDLYDFGSLNLK
-708 IASTTLFSFLTP
+708 ITSTTLFSFLTP
-720 EHHEQNDDGEDHDHI
+720 EHNDDTEDHDHHR
-735 EDKEKLINRVGK
+735 DDEKLINRVGK

-759 NKINLFLDWK
+759 NKINLFLDWE
-769 YKEFILNW
+769 YSEFLLNW
-777 TSRYISGYTNER
+777 TSRYISGYRNER
-789 ELSDYAKSL
+789 QLSDYAISL
-798 SYTNRVSSFLIHDLS
+798 GYTNKVNSFLIHDLS
-813 ITRPINLKNGD
+813 ITRPINLKDGTID
-824 LDFKFG
+824 LKFG
-830 IINLADEP
+830 IINLTNEP
-838 APKIYD
+838 APKLFD
-844 APDFSFDTSLHDP
+844 APDFSFDTRLHDP

>member
-1 MQVKFSFFA
+1 MKSIFFA
-10 FLFFLAFLNAEEEIV
+10 SLLFLAFLNAEEEIV

-33 TDNELSPIE
+33 TDSELSPIE
-42 TFSKEDYLR
+42 VFSKDDYLK

-167 SDHQVTE
+167 SDHQITE

-190 SNKSNLILGL
+190 SNKNNLILGL

-238 GPYQGNYEKG
+238 GPYQGTYEKG

-264 GGFCKFAYGERFNII
+264 GGFCKFAYGKRFNVI

-284 HKAYLNLKTSIEDSF
+284 HKAYLNLNTSVEDSF
-299 LISNNFNLIYAKVN
+299 LISNDFNLIYAKVN
-313 VLDNPQSPSYPA
+313 VQDNPQSPSYPA

-334 PGEGSSPFKNEIKWR
+334 PGEGSSPFENEIKWR
-349 GRPLGSNYPSLF
+349 GRPLGSNYPSPF

-368 YHITDSMKFSFS
+368 YHITDSMKFSFFE
-380 DNDFL
+380 NDFF

-392 THDNL
+392 AHSNL
-397 AMRPDIINSRF
+397 AIRPDIINSRF
-408 QEALAGR
+408 QEALAGK

-429 ANPDELVQYVSGNLI
+429 INPDELVQYVSGSLI
-444 AKKKGSLSSID
+444 ARKKGSLSSID

-511 NKARFK
+511 NKARSK
-517 AALFGELNK
+517 AAFFGELNK
-526 SISEKLE
+526 SISETLE

-556 FQPNDFFSLRFS
+556 FQPNDIFSLRFS

-597 VFVRQGQTGNPLLE
+597 VFVRQGQTGNPLLK
-611 PAKSINTNLGAIF
+611 PAKSINTNLGVIF
-624 YPEENYSLSFDF
+624 YPEENYSLKFDF

-647 ESAQAIVLNNSNSS
+647 ESAQAIVLNNPNSS
-661 KITRNAS
+661 KITRNSS

-685 ITGMDFELNSL
+685 INGMDFEFNSL
-696 FNLNDFGSLNLK
+696 FDLNDFGSLNLK

-720 EHHEQNDDGEDHDHI
+720 EHHEHNDDDGVHDQNK
-735 EDKEKLINRVGK
+735 DNEKLINRVGK

-759 NKINLFLDWK
+759 NKINLFLDWS
-769 YKEFILNW
+769 YREFILNW

-798 SYTNRVSSFLIHDLS
+798 SYTNKVSSFLIHDLS
-813 ITRPINLKNGD
+813 ITRPINLKDGD
-824 LDFKFG
+824 LDLKFG
-830 IINLADEP
+830 IINLANEP
-838 APKIYD
+838 APKLYD
-844 APDFSFDTSLHDP
+844 APDFSFDTRLHDP

>member
-1 MQVKFSFFA
+1 MKFLFYSLLFFSA
-10 FLFFLAFLNAEEEIV
+10 FLSAEEEIV

-42 TFSKEDYLR
+42 TFSRDDYLK
-51 FNTISL
+51 FNTMSL
-57 SEISRYIPSISGS
+57 SEISRYVPSISGS

-123 IIPEIAI
+123 VIPEIAI

-154 VLTQKD
+154 VFTQKD
-160 FEGFLFR
+160 FEGFLLR
-167 SDHQVTE
+167 SDHQITE

-190 SNKSNLILGL
+190 NDKNKLVFGL
-200 ESLYRSPL
+200 ESFYRSPL

-227 FITTEKEEILS
+227 FITTEKEEISS
-238 GPYQGNYEKG
+238 GPYQGIYEKG

-254 NCESNGGILL
+254 NCENNGGILL

-284 HKAYLNLKTSIEDSF
+284 HKAYFNLNTSIEDSY
-299 LISNNFNLIYAKVN
+299 LVSNDLNIIYAKVN

-325 LPFLSRNIL
+325 LPFLTRNIF
-334 PGEGSSPFKNEIKWR
+334 PDEGGSPFKNEIKWR
-349 GRPLGSNYPSLF
+349 GRPLGSNYPSPF

-368 YHITDSMKFSFS
+368 YHVTDSMKFSFS

-392 THDNL
+392 AHSNL
-397 AMRPDIINSRF
+397 AVRPDIINSRF
-408 QEALAGR
+408 LEALAGR
-415 GGERKN
+415 GGEKKN
-421 LSWNLFAD
+421 LSWDLFSD
-429 ANPDELVQYVSGNLI
+429 TNEDELVQYVSGNLV

-455 GIYLTNFNEIYFS
+455 GIYLTNFNDFDFS
-468 AGFQIARDTLDIQY
+468 AGFQIARDSLDIKY

-489 VNKEGQIT
+489 VDKEGQIT

-511 NKARFK
+511 NKSRSK

-526 SISEKLE
+526 SISQTLD

-556 FQPNDFFSLRFS
+556 FQPNDIFSLRFS

-582 GSDIVLGSVRDINGS
+582 GSDIVLGSVRDVNGS
-597 VFVRQGQTGNPLLE
+597 VFVRQGQTGNPRLK
-611 PAKSINTNLGAIF
+611 PAKSINSNLGFIF
-624 YPEENYSLSFDF
+624 YPREEYSLSFDF

-647 ESAQAIVLNNSNSS
+647 ESAQAIVLNNPNSS
-661 KITRNAS
+661 KITRNSS

-685 ITGMDFELNSL
+685 ISGMDFEFNSL
-696 FNLNDFGSLNLK
+696 FDLYDFGSLNLK
-708 IASTTLFSFLTP
+708 ITSTTLFSFLTP
-720 EHHEQNDDGEDHDHI
+720 EHHEHNDDTEDHDHHR
-735 EDKEKLINRVGK
+735 DNEKLINRVGK

-759 NKINLFLDWK
+759 NKINFFLDWE
-769 YKEFILNW
+769 YSEFLLSW
-777 TSRYISGYTNER
+777 TSRYLSGYTNER
-789 ELSDYAKSL
+789 QLSDYAISL
-798 SYTNRVSSFLIHDLS
+798 GYTNKVSSFLIHDLS
-813 ITRPINLKNGD
+813 ITRPINLKDGSID
-824 LDFKFG
+824 LKFG
-830 IINLADEP
+830 IINLTNEP
-838 APKIYD
+838 APKLFD
-844 APDFSFDTSLHDP
+844 APDFSFDTRLHDP

>member
-1 MQVKFSFFA
+1 MK
-10 FLFFLAFLNAEEEIV
+10 FLFYSLLFFSAFFSAEEEIV

-42 TFSKEDYLR
+42 TFSRDDYLK
-51 FNTISL
+51 FNTMSL

-100 INTKRQTFAGTPSH
+100 INTKRQTFSGTPSNQ
-114 EGEGYIDAN
+114 GEGYIDAN
-123 IIPEIAI
+123 VIPEIAI

-160 FEGFLFR
+160 FEGFLLR
-167 SDHQVTE
+167 SVHQITE

-190 SNKSNLILGL
+190 NDKNKLVFGL
-200 ESLYRSPL
+200 ESFYRSPL

-227 FITTEKEEILS
+227 FITTEKEEISS
-238 GPYQGNYEKG
+238 GPYQGTYEKG

-254 NCESNGGILL
+254 NCENNGGILL

-284 HKAYLNLKTSIEDSF
+284 HKAYFNLNTSIEDSY
-299 LISNNFNLIYAKVN
+299 LVSNDFNIIYAKVN

-325 LPFLSRNIL
+325 LPFLTRNIF
-334 PGEGSSPFKNEIKWR
+334 PGEGGSPFKNEIKWR
-349 GRPLGSNYPSLF
+349 GRPLGSNYPSPF

-368 YHITDSMKFSFS
+368 YHMTDSMKFSFS
-380 DNDFL
+380 NNDFL

-392 THDNL
+392 AHSNL
-397 AMRPDIINSRF
+397 AVRPDIINSRF
-408 QEALAGR
+408 LEALAGK
-415 GGERKN
+415 GGEKKN
-421 LSWNLFAD
+421 LSWNLFSD
-429 ANPDELVQYVSGNLI
+429 TNDDELVQYVSGNLV

-455 GIYLTNFNEIYFS
+455 GIYLTNLNDFDFS
-468 AGFQIARDTLDIQY
+468 VGFQIARDTLDIKY

-489 VNKEGQIT
+489 VDKEGQIT

-511 NKARFK
+511 NKSRSK

-526 SISEKLE
+526 SISQTLD

-556 FQPNDFFSLRFS
+556 FQPNDIFSLRFS
-568 TGTSFTMPSMSQMF
+568 TGTSFTMPSMSQMY
-582 GSDIVLGSVRDINGS
+582 GSDIVLGSVRDVNGS
-597 VFVRQGQTGNPLLE
+597 VFVRQGQIGNPALK
-611 PAKSINTNLGAIF
+611 PAKSINSNLGFIF
-624 YPEENYSLSFDF
+624 YPREEYSLSFDF

-647 ESAQAIVLNNSNSS
+647 ESAQAIVLNNPNSP
-661 KITRNAS
+661 KITRNSA

-685 ITGMDFELNSL
+685 ITGMDFEFNSL
-696 FNLNDFGSLNLK
+696 FDLYDFGSLNLK
-708 IASTTLFSFLTP
+708 ITSTTLFSFLTP
-720 EHHEQNDDGEDHDHI
+720 EHHEHNDDTQDHDNNR
-735 EDKEKLINRVGK
+735 DDEKLINRVGK
-747 FNYDAHIHSLPK
+747 FNYDAYIHSLPK
-759 NKINLFLDWK
+759 NKINLFLDWE
-769 YKEFILNW
+769 YSEFLLNW

-789 ELSDYAKSL
+789 QISDYAISL
-798 SYTNRVSSFLIHDLS
+798 GYTNKVSSFLIHDLS
-813 ITRPINLKNGD
+813 ITRPINLKDGTIN
-824 LDFKFG
+824 LKFG
-830 IINLADEP
+830 IINLTNEP
-838 APKIYD
+838 APKLFD
-844 APDFSFDTSLHDP
+844 APDFSFDTRLHDP

>member
-429 ANPDELVQYVSGNLI
+429 ANPDELVQYVSGKLI

-685 ITGMDFELNSL
+685 ITGMDFEFNSL

-759 NKINLFLDWK
+759 NKINLFLDWR

-844 APDFSFDTSLHDP
+844 APDFSFDTRLHDP

>member
-1 MQVKFSFFA
+1 MK
-10 FLFFLAFLNAEEEIV
+10 FLFYSLLFFSVFLSAEEEIV

-42 TFSKEDYLR
+42 TFSRDDYLK
-51 FNTISL
+51 FNTMSL
-57 SEISRYIPSISGS
+57 SEISRYVPSISGS

-123 IIPEIAI
+123 VIPEIAI

-160 FEGFLFR
+160 FEGFLLR
-167 SDHQVTE
+167 SDHQITE

-190 SNKSNLILGL
+190 NDKNKLVLGL
-200 ESLYRSPL
+200 ESFYRSPL

-227 FITTEKEEILS
+227 FITTENEEISS
-238 GPYQGNYEKG
+238 GPYQGTFEKG

-254 NCESNGGILL
+254 NCENNGGILL

-284 HKAYLNLKTSIEDSF
+284 HKAYFNLNSSIEDSY
-299 LISNNFNLIYAKVN
+299 LISNDFNIIYAKVN

-325 LPFLSRNIL
+325 LPFLTRNIF
-334 PGEGSSPFKNEIKWR
+334 PGEGGSPFKNEIKWR
-349 GRPLGSNYPSLF
+349 GRPLGSNYPSPF
-361 STKDIYQ
+361 STKDINQ
-368 YHITDSMKFSFS
+368 YHMTDSMKFSFS

-392 THDNL
+392 AHSNL
-397 AMRPDIINSRF
+397 AIRPDIINSRF
-408 QEALAGR
+408 LEALAGR
-415 GGERKN
+415 GGEKKN
-421 LSWNLFAD
+421 LSWNLFSD
-429 ANPDELVQYVSGNLI
+429 TNEDELVQYVSGNLV

-455 GIYLTNFNEIYFS
+455 GIYLTNFNDFDFS
-468 AGFQIARDTLDIQY
+468 AGFQIARDTLDIKY

-489 VNKEGQIT
+489 VDKEGQIT

-511 NKARFK
+511 NKSRSK

-526 SISEKLE
+526 SISQTLD

-556 FQPNDFFSLRFS
+556 FQPNDIFSLRFS
-568 TGTSFTMPSMSQMF
+568 TGTSFTMPSMSQMY
-582 GSDIVLGSVRDINGS
+582 GSDIVLGSVRDVNSS
-597 VFVRQGQTGNPLLE
+597 VFVRQGQTGNPALK
-611 PAKSINTNLGAIF
+611 PAKSINSNLGFIF
-624 YPEENYSLSFDF
+624 YPREEYSLSFDF

-647 ESAQAIVLNNSNSS
+647 ESAQAIVLNNPNSS
-661 KITRNAS
+661 KITRNSS

-685 ITGMDFELNSL
+685 ITGMDFEFNSL
-696 FNLNDFGSLNLK
+696 FDLYDFGSLNLK
-708 IASTTLFSFLTP
+708 ITSTTLFSFLTP
-720 EHHEQNDDGEDHDHI
+720 EHNDDTEDHDHHR
-735 EDKEKLINRVGK
+735 DDEKLINRVGK

-759 NKINLFLDWK
+759 NKINLFLDWE
-769 YKEFILNW
+769 YSEFLLNW
-777 TSRYISGYTNER
+777 TSRYISGYRNER
-789 ELSDYAKSL
+789 QLSDYAISL
-798 SYTNRVSSFLIHDLS
+798 GYTNKVSSFLIHDLS
-813 ITRPINLKNGD
+813 ITRPINLKDGTID
-824 LDFKFG
+824 LKFG
-830 IINLADEP
+830 IINLTNEP
-838 APKIYD
+838 APKLFD
-844 APDFSFDTSLHDP
+844 APDFSFDTRLHDP

>member
-1 MQVKFSFFA
+1 MK
-10 FLFFLAFLNAEEEIV
+10 FLFYSLLFFSAFFSAEEEIV

-42 TFSKEDYLR
+42 TFSRDDYLK
-51 FNTISL
+51 FNTMSL

-100 INTKRQTFAGTPSH
+100 INTKRQTFSGTPSNQ
-114 EGEGYIDAN
+114 GEGYIDAN
-123 IIPEIAI
+123 VIPEIAI

-160 FEGFLFR
+160 FEGFLLR
-167 SDHQVTE
+167 SDHQITE

-190 SNKSNLILGL
+190 NDKNKLVFGL
-200 ESLYRSPL
+200 ESFYRSPL

-227 FITTEKEEILS
+227 FITTEKEEISS
-238 GPYQGNYEKG
+238 GPYQGTYEKG

-254 NCESNGGILL
+254 NCENNGGILL

-284 HKAYLNLKTSIEDSF
+284 HKAYFNLNTSIEDSY
-299 LISNNFNLIYAKVN
+299 LVSNDFNIIYAKVN

-325 LPFLSRNIL
+325 LPFLTRNIF
-334 PGEGSSPFKNEIKWR
+334 PGEGGSPFKNEIKWR
-349 GRPLGSNYPSLF
+349 GRPLGSNYPSPF

-368 YHITDSMKFSFS
+368 YHMTDSMKFSFS

-392 THDNL
+392 AHSNL
-397 AMRPDIINSRF
+397 AVRPDIINSRF
-408 QEALAGR
+408 LEALAGK
-415 GGERKN
+415 GGEKKN
-421 LSWNLFAD
+421 LSWNLFSD
-429 ANPDELVQYVSGNLI
+429 TNDDELVQYVSGNLV

-455 GIYLTNFNEIYFS
+455 GIYLTNLNDFDFS
-468 AGFQIARDTLDIQY
+468 VGFQIARDTLDIKY

-489 VNKEGQIT
+489 VDKEGQIT

-511 NKARFK
+511 NKSRSK

-526 SISEKLE
+526 SISQTLD

-556 FQPNDFFSLRFS
+556 FQPNDIFSLRFS
-568 TGTSFTMPSMSQMF
+568 TGTSFTMPSMSQMY
-582 GSDIVLGSVRDINGS
+582 GSDIVLGSVRDVNGS
-597 VFVRQGQTGNPLLE
+597 VFVRQGQIGNPALK
-611 PAKSINTNLGAIF
+611 PAKSINSNLGFIF
-624 YPEENYSLSFDF
+624 YPREEYSLSFDF

-647 ESAQAIVLNNSNSS
+647 ESAQAIVLNNPNSP
-661 KITRNAS
+661 KITRNSA

-685 ITGMDFELNSL
+685 ITGMDFEFNSL
-696 FNLNDFGSLNLK
+696 FDLYDFGSLNLK
-708 IASTTLFSFLTP
+708 ITSTTLFSFLTP
-720 EHHEQNDDGEDHDHI
+720 EHHEHNDDTQDHDNNR
-735 EDKEKLINRVGK
+735 DDEKLINRVGK
-747 FNYDAHIHSLPK
+747 FNYDAYIHSLPK
-759 NKINLFLDWK
+759 NKINLFLDWE
-769 YKEFILNW
+769 YSEFLLNW

-789 ELSDYAKSL
+789 QISDYAISL
-798 SYTNRVSSFLIHDLS
+798 GYTNKVSSFLIHDLS
-813 ITRPINLKNGD
+813 ITRPINLKDGTIN
-824 LDFKFG
+824 LKFG
-830 IINLADEP
+830 IINLTNEP
-838 APKIYD
+838 APKLFD
-844 APDFSFDTSLHDP
+844 APDFSFDTRLHDP

>member
-1 MQVKFSFFA
+1 M
-10 FLFFLAFLNAEEEIV
+10 LFFSVFLSAEEEIV

-42 TFSKEDYLR
+42 TFSRDDYLK
-51 FNTISL
+51 FNTMSL
-57 SEISRYIPSISGS
+57 SEISRYVPSISGS

-123 IIPEIAI
+123 VIPEIAI

-160 FEGFLFR
+160 FEGFLLR
-167 SDHQVTE
+167 SDHQITE

-190 SNKSNLILGL
+190 NDKNKLVLGL
-200 ESLYRSPL
+200 ESFYRSPL

-227 FITTEKEEILS
+227 FITTENEEISS
-238 GPYQGNYEKG
+238 GPYQGTFEKG

-254 NCESNGGILL
+254 NCENNGGILL

-284 HKAYLNLKTSIEDSF
+284 HKAYFNLNSSIEDSY
-299 LISNNFNLIYAKVN
+299 LISNDFNIIYAKVN

-325 LPFLSRNIL
+325 LPFLTRNIF
-334 PGEGSSPFKNEIKWR
+334 PGEGGSPFKNEIKWR
-349 GRPLGSNYPSLF
+349 GRPLGSNYPSPF
-361 STKDIYQ
+361 STKDIHQ
-368 YHITDSMKFSFS
+368 YHMTDSMKFYFS

-392 THDNL
+392 AHSNL
-397 AMRPDIINSRF
+397 AIRPDIINSRF
-408 QEALAGR
+408 LEALAGR
-415 GGERKN
+415 GGEKKN
-421 LSWNLFAD
+421 LSWNLFSD
-429 ANPDELVQYVSGNLI
+429 TNEDELVQFVSGNLV

-455 GIYLTNFNEIYFS
+455 GIYLTNFNDFDFS
-468 AGFQIARDTLDIQY
+468 AGFQIARDTLDIKY

-489 VNKEGQIT
+489 VDKEGQIT

-511 NKARFK
+511 NKSRSK

-526 SISEKLE
+526 SISQTLD

-556 FQPNDFFSLRFS
+556 FQPNDIFSLRFS
-568 TGTSFTMPSMSQMF
+568 TGTSFTMPSMSQMY
-582 GSDIVLGSVRDINGS
+582 GSDIVLGSVRDVNGS
-597 VFVRQGQTGNPLLE
+597 VFVRQGQTGNPALK
-611 PAKSINTNLGAIF
+611 PAKSINSNLGFIF
-624 YPEENYSLSFDF
+624 YPREEYSLSFDF

-647 ESAQAIVLNNSNSS
+647 ESAQAIVLNNPNSS
-661 KITRNAS
+661 KITRNSS

-685 ITGMDFELNSL
+685 ITGMDFEFNSL
-696 FNLNDFGSLNLK
+696 FDLYDFGSLNLK
-708 IASTTLFSFLTP
+708 ITSTTLFSFLTP
-720 EHHEQNDDGEDHDHI
+720 EHNDDTEDHDHHR
-735 EDKEKLINRVGK
+735 DNEKLINRVGK

-759 NKINLFLDWK
+759 NKINLFFDWE
-769 YKEFILNW
+769 YSEFLLNW
-777 TSRYISGYTNER
+777 TSRYISGYRNER
-789 ELSDYAKSL
+789 QLSDYAISL
-798 SYTNRVSSFLIHDLS
+798 DYTNKVNSFLIHDLS
-813 ITRPINLKNGD
+813 ITRPINLKDGTID
-824 LDFKFG
+824 LKFG
-830 IINLADEP
+830 IINLTNEP
-838 APKIYD
+838 APKLFD
-844 APDFSFDTSLHDP
+844 APDFSFDTRLHDP